1 MRKIKKQGTFSNN
14 RRRWAALALVLGLQ
28 LAASGVVHG
37 AVAENALPT
46 GETNQIGIESIHR
59 NYSGINNALM
69 TIKQDKE
76 HGIALIDW
84 QSFNIGSN
92 ATVNIVQHHL
102 SDTLI
107 NKVIGNNLSEIYGK
121 LNATGNVVLVNP
133 NGMIFDGAVINVGG
147 FAASTADINLNQ
159 SGGKITGWSFKQNDI
174 TQSNITL
181 HDTVLNAGYSK
192 VTANSSLHL
201 PEDFAVDMSGLTNKV
216 QLVANG
222 DVQLDSAKIYAGD
235 QIRFSGKQVVGIE
248 EWEMDGNDYYANGDI
263 IIRSDMNADDLG
275 TVTVSGTDNEL
286 VAQNSITI
294 YYNAGIVGKGL
305 TYDGKIY
312 NVKDY
317 KNAAL
322 NISGI
327 STSGTGSFDHVENG
341 DVVGSEH
348 STPYRNAAI
357 STYMLVN
364 NVAQLEDIDRADKG
378 NLAGRYALGRTINA
392 TGDRLSYASK
402 LNGSFYNQ
410 VKIAE
415 SVRLVGADGSFSN
428 IGGSLKKTLNDGSIF
443 SFTGDETSTAGSGD
457 GTFKTIDAFGVE
469 TIHPV
474 TLSYALARKNDGG
487 SGYIDTLSIIATY
500 GGNSYTNTYIYNGSA
515 WEAQAGSNSNLAFT
529 EEQINASYA
538 ALTLAHTQFE
548 ELSGTDDFTLNN
560 LTNSSLWASGA
571 GFNPIGS
578 ISTPFTGVFTGN
590 GGVTTYAIN
599 NLTIN
604 RLDQDDVGLF
614 SVAGGSAN
622 ITSTKLVDTVIIG
635 KQYVGGIAGQLQ
647 GSASINWSSNSASSS
662 AKHQGLATDTIGIV
676 KSVSDAS
683 GVTAIGGIVG
693 KMSGTSTLH
702 GVSNN
707 ATVIGQSDDGNHT
720 DGNISKVGGLV
731 GSMAGTSTT
740 ELVRIT
746 NSSNHGNVYGENEV
760 GGIAGDMANAKI
772 GSIASSTNKTAAT
785 YNNAKIEGNDYVGG
799 IVGKV
804 SGNVQLYNVY
814 NTNEANTL
822 NTYIADKDANGNV
835 TGGLSDTEIATQIG
849 YKEALHGVVT
859 GQNYVG
865 GIVGGM
871 KAGSENNE
879 VNVAYNAGNITGT
892 EYVGGIS
899 GNLVGANSKIEN
911 AYNADNN
918 TVVYEKIVED
928 TDFNAIKNMAIS
940 TLLDEEHNPIWAG
953 ITDDTNMAKA
963 RYLMEYYSFY
973 TVGSAGKTYYY
984 FVSQK
989 MEDDS
994 TRMGARGLFVK
1005 KGPGSAPYQNV
1016 TSTELEAIPLA
1027 DRFYAI
1033 REGFRDA
1040 NIIGNNYVGGI
1051 VGNAEAGLVNKVYN
1065 AGTIITGGGTS
1076 TGALIGNLGSTA
1088 KLSNAFFVKDTD
1100 KSTNKEF
1107 SKAATAV
1114 GSSSG
1119 TVTNTDG
1126 ALLQKVRSGEALKG
1140 VMGET
1145 GANSFFKTV
1154 EKTDTAGNVYLK
1166 NGTLTMSTAL
1176 DAYTESNLSKFESLL
1191 VAGTG
1196 ETKTIYT
1203 DGTSYYLVT
1212 KTVAGGSATY
1222 NSQKLV
1228 WDGRSKYVSDGSS
1241 PLTMATI
1248 DMIANQSADSDAKW
1262 IVYGDQTLPLLQ
1274 AFMQNND
1281 IQREFEY
1288 DGTTHNLV
1296 TDDVSHVYGRADFYE
1311 GAGKNVYT
1319 EGFEQ
1324 LQDASS
1330 KYFVDN
1336 SSIWSPQHGY
1346 KLNSEAAI
1354 IVTPKDLQVS
1364 IEGTKVYGMHT
1375 LEDYYVAVPK
1385 YKKQYAVGSTAYTWV
1400 PVVDGSGNPTYIYYQ
1415 VSGIGS
1421 SRTITE
1427 VTDHSFWTKGGKTYT
1442 QNVDGLKDMAKDQSK
1457 FVVTVDGFV
1466 TEETMNALLGSLET
1480 EADKSFTW
1488 QAKDGSGYTV
1498 NDVQELGAGTYQLTD
1513 GVTDKLKMVPFTAKH
1528 ANYAINYD
1536 ATLKVEKAKLYYTLD
1551 GYREYGEANSTG
1563 YYIYELVGVDTNSN
1577 SESVNGLLK
1586 SWDKINALGTRSDL
1600 IISFGYGSKVNS
1612 NGISLNAGAINQNT
1626 DVKWADRNTSSLGS
1640 YEVTSSS
1647 GAKLAGSESSWA
1659 KNYDFV
1665 FAPAGSI
1672 NTSKTTGTGTQQ
1684 ATTITGVATSHFTVT
1699 PVDVTINVEGQR
1711 IYGDLMN
1718 ATTGAGAFFTENGSL
1733 ANGIYNVTSAK
1744 GGGSINWL
1752 YQAIY
1757 SQHAG
1762 LVSSGKVDNT
1772 VAYSN
1777 NISSNIYKNGQS
1789 FSNVV
1794 VTESLDDDF
1803 ENKLKAVESSDTSKT
1818 DAYSQINTY
1827 TNVGDYLIG
1836 GTGTGLIT
1844 DKEPHMTV
1852 AGLKPTNYVFHDGTH
1867 SLKITKRPLNIDI
1880 KGSKF
1885 YGDATQTTGEDIGI
1899 GNITFD
1905 NIKEHD
1911 ALTDEQLK
1919 ALLIAN
1925 QLKDADAAPYNTDT
1939 YLDVGSYTGT
1949 KTGITAAAGVEDLLH
1964 ITNLSD
1970 LSDALKD
1977 NYNISFTST
1986 YKVIKRGLS
1995 IDITGE
2001 KTYGDVTQTTGS
2013 GYGFRINGLQNSETI
2028 GSLGNGLHEHGT
2040 DALQIKNKAKDVDG
2054 DEAGGLRD
2062 AYLDAGLYKGSMA
2075 ADGTI
2080 SNQPA
2085 YVNNLSA
2092 LAGNGFKESNYAIT
2106 QDSSYKVNQKV
2117 AQVTTSGSRVY
2128 GAGNDTVTYAYD
2140 ASGLLADDV
2149 ALFGNADKATVNSTA
2164 PTLRVGTY
2172 GNTVLGSPA
2181 VLTTTLSNTNA
2192 DKLNKNYALSYADT
2206 FTITPASLS
2215 ISITGGKQYGQAT
2228 STSGADYTIT
2238 INGLQNTDKIGGLND
2253 GSNTGNA
2260 SISVANNLRDSQGD
2274 TDRSLDVDTYTVGGS
2289 SQSSNALGIED
2300 LLYINNLDAELLHN
2314 YNITTSSSYT
2324 VTPAPLFID
2333 IQGQK
2338 VYGQGTSTNGADYS
2352 VTIGGLLNG
2361 ELISGLG
2368 NGTQVGLGANVLHS
2382 GATTIVDGGRLL
2394 NVGTYYDTITL
2405 EGIDLEG
2412 GQYRPRNYTITSTST
2427 FTVAPNTNPDI
2438 DGARYNGGGYRKR
2451 RPLLDIRYLDI
2462 VDTGIRIE

>member
-1 MRKIKKQGTFSNN
+1 M
-14 RRRWAALALVLGLQ
+14 AVALVLGLQ
-28 LAASGVVHG
+28 LGATGVAHG
-37 AVAENALPT
+37 AVAQNALPT
-46 GETNQIGIESIHR
+46 GETTQKGIASIDR
-59 NYSGINNALM
+59 NYSDINNALM
-69 TIKQDKE
+69 TIEQHKE

-84 QSFNIGSN
+84 QSFNIGSK
-92 ATVNIVQHHL
+92 ATVNILQHHL

-107 NKVIGNNLSEIYGK
+107 NRVVGNDLSQIYGK

-133 NGMIFDGAVINVGG
+133 NGMIFDGAQINVGG
-147 FAASTADINLNQ
+147 FAASTADISLNE
-159 SGGKITGWSFKQNDI
+159 SGGKITGWGFKQDGI
-174 TQSNITL
+174 TQGNITL
-181 HDTVLNAGYSK
+181 NNTILNAGYSK
-192 VTANSSLHL
+192 VIANTSLHL
-201 PEDFAVDMSGLTNKV
+201 PDDFAVDMSALTNKV

-222 DVQLDSAKIYAGD
+222 DVQLEKAKIYAGD
-235 QIRFSGKQVVGIE
+235 QIKFSGTKIEGIE
-248 EWEMDGNDYYANGDI
+248 AWEMDGNDYYANGDI

-275 TVTVSGTDNEL
+275 TVTITGTENAL
-286 VAQNSITI
+286 IAQNSTSI
-294 YYNAGIVGKGL
+294 YYNAAIVGKG
-305 TYDGKIY
+305 TTDDNQVY
-312 NVKDY
+312 NIKDY
-317 KNAAL
+317 KNASF
-322 NISGI
+322 NVSGI
-327 STSGTGSFDHVENG
+327 TNSGTGSYNYVEKG
-341 DVVGSEH
+341 DVIGSEH
-348 STPYRNAAI
+348 PSRNAAI

-410 VKIAE
+410 VNTAE
-415 SVRLVGADGSFSN
+415 GVRLVGADGSFSN

-443 SFTGDETSTAGSGD
+443 SFTPDKTSTDGSGE
-457 GTFKTIDAFGVE
+457 GTFKTTDALGVE

-474 TLSYALARKNDGG
+474 TLSYALARENGGG
-487 SGYIDTLSIIATY
+487 SGYIDTLSISATY
-500 GGNSYTNTYIYNGSA
+500 GGDSYTNTYIYDGST
-515 WEAQAGSNSNLAFT
+515 WVAQAGNNENLTFT
-529 EEQINASYA
+529 EAQINASYA
-538 ALTLAHTQFE
+538 ALTLAHTQFG
-548 ELSGTDDFTLNN
+548 ELSGGGHADDFTLKN
-560 LTNSSLWASGA
+560 LTNSSLWASGS

-590 GGVTTYAIN
+590 GGVATYAIN

-604 RLDQDDVGLF
+604 RPTQDDVGLF

-622 ITSTKLVDTVIIG
+622 ITSTNLVNTVVVG
-635 KQYVGGIAGQLQ
+635 RSNVGGIAGQLQ
-647 GSASINWSSNSASSS
+647 GNASINWSSNSASSS
-662 AKHQGLATDTIGIV
+662 ANHQGLATDTIGIV
-676 KSVSDAS
+676 KSVSNEAD
-683 GVTAIGGIVG
+683 VTAIGGIVG

-702 GVSNN
+702 SVSNS
-707 ATVIGQSDDGNHT
+707 ATIIGQSADSDHT

-785 YNNAKIEGNDYVGG
+785 YNNAKIEGNNYVGG

-879 VNVAYNAGNITGT
+879 VNVAYNAGNITGNQ
-892 EYVGGIS
+892 YVGGIS
-899 GNLVGANSKIEN
+899 GNLVGVNSKIEN

-918 TVVYEKIVED
+918 TVVCEKIVED
-928 TDFNAIKNMAIS
+928 TDFNAIKSMANS
-940 TLLDEEHNPIWAG
+940 PALLDESGYPIWQG
-953 ITDDTNMAKA
+953 LTDDAANMDKA

-1005 KGPGSAPYQNV
+1005 REPGALTYTEV

-1027 DRFYAI
+1027 YRFYAI

-1051 VGNAEAGLVNKVYN
+1051 VGNAEAGSVNKVYN
-1065 AGTIITGGGTS
+1065 AGTITGGVTNK
-1076 TGALIGNLGSTA
+1076 GALIGSLASSASLNNS
-1088 KLSNAFFVKDTD
+1088 FFVTGKDE
-1100 KSTNKEF
+1100 STGKDF
-1107 SKAATAV
+1107 SKIDNAV
-1114 GSSSG
+1114 GSGSAG
-1119 TVTNTDG
+1119 TEVGPG
-1126 ALLQKVRSGEALKG
+1126 ALADVRSGEALKS

-1176 DAYTESNLSKFESLL
+1176 DAYTEANKSKFESLL

-1228 WDGRSKYVSDGSS
+1228 WDSSSKYVSDGSS
-1241 PLTMATI
+1241 FLTMATI
-1248 DMIANQSADSDAKW
+1248 DMIANQSADSDATW
-1262 IVYGDQTLPLLQ
+1262 IVYGDQTLPMLQ

-1296 TDDVSHVYGRADFYE
+1296 TDDVDHIYGRADFSD

-1319 EGFEQ
+1319 QGFEK
-1324 LQDASS
+1324 LQDKSS

-1364 IEGTKVYGMHT
+1364 IEGNKVYGMHA
-1375 LEDYYVAVPK
+1375 LEDYYVAALK
-1385 YKKQYAVGSTAYTWV
+1385 YKKQYAEGGTSYTWV
-1400 PVVDGSGNPTYIYYQ
+1400 PVEDGSGNPVYIYYE
-1415 VSGIGS
+1415 VSGTGS

-1427 VTDHSFWTKGGKTYT
+1427 VTDASFWTKGGKTYT

-1498 NDVQELGAGTYQLTD
+1498 TDVQELEVGNYQLTD
-1513 GVTDKLKMVPFTAKH
+1513 GVTNKLKMVPFTAKH

-1536 ATLKVEKAKLYYTLD
+1536 ATLKVEKSKLYYTLD

-1586 SWDKINALGTRSDL
+1586 SWDKTNALGTRSDL

-1612 NGISLNAGAINQNT
+1612 NGISLNGGAINQST
-1626 DVKWADRNTSSLGS
+1626 DVKWADRSSSSLDS
-1640 YEVTSSS
+1640 YDVTSSS
-1647 GAKLAGSESSWA
+1647 GAKLADSESSWA

-1672 NTSKTTGTGTQQ
+1672 NTSKTTGTGKQQ
-1684 ATTITGVATSHFTVT
+1684 ATTIDNIATSHFTVT
-1699 PVDVTINVEGQR
+1699 PVDVTVNVEGQR

-1718 ATTGAGAFFTENGSL
+1718 ATNNSGTFFTENGSL
-1733 ANGIYNVTSAK
+1733 TNGVYNVTSSKTSSAP
-1744 GGGSINWL
+1744 INWL
-1752 YQAIY
+1752 YQAIN

-1762 LVSSGKVDNT
+1762 LVGTD
-1772 VAYSN
+1772 VAYSAS
-1777 NISSNIYKNGQS
+1777 ITAIYKNSDS

-1794 VTESLDDDF
+1794 TGGILGAF
-1803 ENKLKAVESSDTSKT
+1803 NNQLKAVESSDPNKT
-1818 DAYSQINTY
+1818 AADLQINTY

-1836 GTGTGLIT
+1836 GTGTSLIT
-1844 DKEPHMTV
+1844 DKEQPMTV
-1852 AGLKPTNYVFHDGTH
+1852 AGLEPTNYVFHDGTH

-1880 KGSKF
+1880 KGSKV

-1939 YLDVGSYTGT
+1939 YLDVGIYTGT

-1970 LSDALKD
+1970 ALKD

-1986 YKVIKRGLS
+1986 YTVTKRDLS

-2013 GYGFRINGLQNSETI
+2013 GYGFKINGLQNSETI

-2062 AYLDAGLYKGSMA
+2062 AYLDAGLYEGSMA

-2080 SNQPA
+2080 SNYPA

-2106 QDSSYKVNQKV
+2106 QDSSYKVNQKA
-2117 AQVTTSGSRVY
+2117 AQVTTFGSRVY
-2128 GAGNDTVTYAYD
+2128 GAGNDGITYDYGF
-2140 ASGLLADDV
+2140 SGLLSDDE
-2149 ALFGNADKATVNSTA
+2149 ARFHNATKTTTNSTL
-2164 PTLRVGTY
+2164 PTLDVGEY
-2172 GNTVLGSPA
+2172 GTVHGTPA
-2181 VLTTTLSNTNA
+2181 VLFTTLTNTDA
-2192 DKLNKNYALSYADT
+2192 EKLKKNYAFSYADS
-2206 FTITPASLS
+2206 FKVTPASLIIS
-2215 ISITGGKQYGQAT
+2215 ISGGKQYGQAT
-2228 STSGADYTIT
+2228 STSGADYTFAID
-2238 INGLQNTDKIGGLND
+2238 GLQNTDKIGGLDN
-2253 GSNTGNA
+2253 GSSVGSSTI
-2260 SISVANNLRDSQGD
+2260 SIANNLRDSQGD
-2274 TDRSLDVDTYTVGGS
+2274 TDLSLDVDSYAANGE
-2289 SQSSNALGIED
+2289 QSSNVMSIDD
-2300 LLYINNLDAELLHN
+2300 LLYINNLDAKILHN
-2314 YNITTSSSYT
+2314 YTIKTSSSYE

>member
-1 MRKIKKQGTFSNN
+1 M
-14 RRRWAALALVLGLQ
+14 AVALVLGLQ
-28 LAASGVVHG
+28 LGATGVAHG
-37 AVAENALPT
+37 AVAQNALPT
-46 GETNQIGIESIHR
+46 GETTQKGIASIDR
-59 NYSGINNALM
+59 NYSDINNALM
-69 TIKQDKE
+69 TIEQHKE

-84 QSFNIGSN
+84 QSFNIGSK
-92 ATVNIVQHHL
+92 ATVNILQHHL

-107 NKVIGNNLSEIYGK
+107 NRVVGNDLSQIYGK

-133 NGMIFDGAVINVGG
+133 NGMIFDGAQINVGG
-147 FAASTADINLNQ
+147 FAASTADISLNE
-159 SGGKITGWSFKQNDI
+159 SGGKITGWGFKQDGI
-174 TQSNITL
+174 TQGNITL
-181 HDTVLNAGYSK
+181 NNTILNAGYSK
-192 VTANSSLHL
+192 VIANTSLHL
-201 PEDFAVDMSGLTNKV
+201 PDDFAVDMSALTNKV

-222 DVQLDSAKIYAGD
+222 DVQLEKAKIYAGD
-235 QIRFSGKQVVGIE
+235 QIKFSGTKIEGIE
-248 EWEMDGNDYYANGDI
+248 AWEMDGNDYYANGDI

-275 TVTVSGTDNEL
+275 TVTITGTENAL
-286 VAQNSITI
+286 IAQNSTSI
-294 YYNAGIVGKGL
+294 YYNAAIVGKGT
-305 TYDGKIY
+305 TYDNQVY
-312 NVKDY
+312 NIKDY
-317 KNAAL
+317 KNASF
-322 NISGI
+322 NVSGI
-327 STSGTGSFDHVENG
+327 TNSGTGSYNYVEKG
-341 DVVGSEH
+341 DVIGSEH
-348 STPYRNAAI
+348 STPTRNAAV
-357 STYMLVN
+357 STYTLVN
-364 NVAQLEDIDRADKG
+364 NVAQLQDIDSEGTG
-378 NLAGRYALGRTINA
+378 NLDGRFALGRAINA

-410 VKIAE
+410 VNTAE
-415 SVRLVGADGSFSN
+415 GVRLVGADGSFSN

-443 SFTGDETSTAGSGD
+443 SFTAGETSTTGSGE
-457 GTFKTIDAFGVE
+457 GTFKTTDALGVE

-474 TLSYALARKNDGG
+474 TLSYALARENGGG
-487 SGYIDTLSIIATY
+487 SGYIDTLSISATY
-500 GGNSYTNTYIYNGSA
+500 GGDSYTNTYIYDGST
-515 WEAQAGSNSNLAFT
+515 WVAQAGNNENLTFT
-529 EEQINASYA
+529 EAQINASYA
-538 ALTLAHTQFE
+538 ALTLAHTQFGE
-548 ELSGTDDFTLNN
+548 FSGGGHADDFTLKN
-560 LTNSSLWASGA
+560 LTNSSLWASGS

-590 GGVTTYAIN
+590 GGVATYAIN

-604 RLDQDDVGLF
+604 RPTQDDVGLF

-622 ITSTKLVDTVIIG
+622 ITSTNLVNTVVVG
-635 KQYVGGIAGQLQ
+635 RSNVGGIAGQLQ
-647 GSASINWSSNSASSS
+647 GNASINWSSNSASSS
-662 AKHQGLATDTIGIV
+662 ANHQGLATDTIGIV
-676 KSVSDAS
+676 KSVSNEAD
-683 GVTAIGGIVG
+683 VTAIGGIVG

-702 GVSNN
+702 SVSNS
-707 ATVIGQSDDGNHT
+707 ATIIGQSADSNHT

-785 YNNAKIEGNDYVGG
+785 YNNAKIEGNNYVGG

-879 VNVAYNAGNITGT
+879 VNVAYNAGNITGNQ
-892 EYVGGIS
+892 YVGGIS
-899 GNLVGANSKIEN
+899 GNLVGVNSKIEN

-918 TVVYEKIVED
+918 TVVCEKIVED
-928 TDFNAIKNMAIS
+928 TDFNAIKSMANS
-940 TLLDEEHNPIWAG
+940 PALLDESGYPIWQG
-953 ITDDTNMAKA
+953 LTDDAANMDKA

-1005 KGPGSAPYQNV
+1005 KETGSAIYQNV
-1016 TSTELEAIPLA
+1016 TSTELEGIRLA

-1051 VGNAEAGLVNKVYN
+1051 VGNAEAGSVNKVYN
-1065 AGTIITGGGTS
+1065 AGTIGGVTNK
-1076 TGALIGNLGSTA
+1076 GALIGNLGSTA
-1088 KLSNAFFVKDTD
+1088 SLSNAFFVKDTD
-1100 KSTNKEF
+1100 KSTGKEF

-1119 TVTNTDG
+1119 TVTNTDTDG
-1126 ALLQKVRSGEALKG
+1126 ALLQEVRSGEALKG
-1140 VMGET
+1140 VIGEP

-1176 DAYTESNLSKFESLL
+1176 DAYTEANKSKFENLL

-1196 ETKTIYT
+1196 ETKTIYK
-1203 DGTSYYLVT
+1203 DGSDYYLVT
-1212 KTVAGGSATY
+1212 KTIAGGSATY
-1222 NSQKLV
+1222 TAQKLALN
-1228 WDGRSKYVSDGSS
+1228 GSSKYVSDGSS
-1241 PLTMATI
+1241 SLTMATI
-1248 DMIANQSADSDAKW
+1248 DMIANQSDDSDAKW

-1281 IQREFEY
+1281 IQREFVY

-1296 TDDVSHVYGRADFYE
+1296 TDDVNHVYGRADFYE

-1324 LQDASS
+1324 LQGASS

-1364 IEGTKVYGMHT
+1364 IEGSKVYGMHA
-1375 LEDYYVAVPK
+1375 LEDYYVAALK
-1385 YKKQYAVGSTAYTWV
+1385 YKKQYAEGGTSYTWV
-1400 PVVDGSGNPTYIYYQ
+1400 PVEDGSGNPVYIYYE

-1421 SRTITE
+1421 SRTMRE
-1427 VTDHSFWTKGGKTYT
+1427 VTDPSFWTKGGKTYAP
-1442 QNVDGLKDMAKDQSK
+1442 NVGGLKSMAKDQSK

-1647 GAKLAGSESSWA
+1647 GAALNNSESHW
-1659 KNYDFV
+1659 KNNYNFV
-1665 FAPAGSI
+1665 FAKEGSV
-1672 NTSKTTGTGTQQ
+1672 NTSKTTDAGVQK
-1684 ATTITGVATSHFTVT
+1684 ATTINNISASHFTVT
-1699 PVDVTINVEGQR
+1699 PVDVTVNVEGQR

-1718 ATTGAGAFFTENGSL
+1718 ATNNSGTFFTENGSL
-1733 ANGIYNVTSAK
+1733 TNGVYNVTSSKTSSAP
-1744 GGGSINWL
+1744 INWL
-1752 YQAIY
+1752 YKAIN

-1762 LVSSGKVDNT
+1762 LVSAD
-1772 VAYSN
+1772 VAYQG
-1777 NISSNIYKNGQS
+1777 ISSNIYKNSQS
-1789 FSNVV
+1789 FSDV
-1794 VTESLDDDF
+1794 VTGSDLNAF
-1803 ENKLKAVESSDTSKT
+1803 KNNLRAVESDDPDKTAADT
-1818 DAYSQINTY
+1818 QINAY
-1827 TNVGDYLIG
+1827 TNVDEYLIG
-1836 GTGTGLIT
+1836 GAGTGLNT
-1844 DKEPHMTV
+1844 DKEHPLTV
-1852 AGLKPTNYVFHDGTH
+1852 AGLQPTNYVFHDGTH

-1880 KGSKF
+1880 KGSKV
-1885 YGDATQTTGEDIGI
+1885 YGEATQTTGEAIGI

-1905 NIKEHD
+1905 NIKAHD
-1911 ALTDEQLK
+1911 QLSDEQLK

-1925 QLKDADAAPYNTDT
+1925 QLHDGDTYPYNTGT
-1939 YLDVGSYTGT
+1939 YLDVGTYTGS
-1949 KTGITAAAGVEDLLH
+1949 KTGIAAAGGTEDLLH

-1970 LSDALKD
+1970 ALKH
-1977 NYNISFTST
+1977 NYDISFTST
-1986 YKVIKRGLS
+1986 YTVNKHDLS
-1995 IDITGE
+1995 IKITGE

-2013 GYGFRINGLQNSETI
+2013 GYGFDISGLQNSETI

-2040 DALQIKNKAKDVDG
+2040 TALHITNKAKDVDG
-2054 DEAGGLRD
+2054 DEAGGPRD
-2062 AYLDAGLYKGSMA
+2062 IYLDAGLYEGSVA

>member
-1 MRKIKKQGTFSNN
+1 M
-14 RRRWAALALVLGLQ
+14 
-28 LAASGVVHG
+28 
-37 AVAENALPT
+37 AENALPT

-84 QSFNIGSN
+84 ESFNIGSN
-92 ATVNIVQHHL
+92 ATVNILQHHL

-107 NKVIGNNLSEIYGK
+107 NRVVGNDLSQIYGK

-133 NGMIFDGAVINVGG
+133 NGMIFDGAQINVGG
-147 FAASTADINLNQ
+147 FAASTADISLNE
-159 SGGKITGWSFKQNDI
+159 SGGKITGWGFKQDGI
-174 TQSNITL
+174 TQGNITL
-181 HDTVLNAGYSK
+181 NNTILNAGYSK
-192 VTANSSLHL
+192 VIANTSLHL
-201 PEDFAVDMSGLTNKV
+201 PDDFAVDMSALTNKV

-222 DVQLDSAKIYAGD
+222 DVQLEKAKIYAGD
-235 QIRFSGKQVVGIE
+235 QIKFSGTKIEGIE
-248 EWEMDGNDYYANGDI
+248 AWEMDGNDYYANGDI

-275 TVTVSGTDNEL
+275 TVTITGTENAL
-286 VAQNSITI
+286 IAQNSTSI
-294 YYNAGIVGKGL
+294 YYNAAIVGKG
-305 TYDGKIY
+305 TTDDNQVY
-312 NVKDY
+312 NIKDY
-317 KNAAL
+317 KNASF
-322 NISGI
+322 NVSGI
-327 STSGTGSFDHVENG
+327 TNSGTGSYNYVEKG
-341 DVVGSEH
+341 DVIGSEH

-364 NVAQLEDIDRADKG
+364 NVAQLQDLDREGTGDL
-378 NLAGRYALGRTINA
+378 NGRYALGRTINA

-410 VKIAE
+410 VNTAE
-415 SVRLVGADGSFSN
+415 GVRLVGADGSFSN
-428 IGGSLKKTLNDGSIF
+428 IRGYLKKTLNDGSIF
-443 SFTGDETSTAGSGD
+443 SFTPDETSTEGSVE

-474 TLSYALARKNDGG
+474 TLSYALARKKEGL
-487 SGYIDTLSIIATY
+487 GYKDTLSITY
-500 GGNSYTNTYIYNGSA
+500 DGNSYTNTYIYNGSA
-515 WEAQAGSNSNLAFT
+515 WVPQAGNNENLTFT
-529 EEQINASYA
+529 EAKINASYA
-538 ALTLAHTQFE
+538 ALTLAHTQFG
-548 ELSGTDDFTLNN
+548 ELSGGGHADDFTLKNI
-560 LTNSSLWASGA
+560 TDSSIWTSGE
-571 GFNPIGS
+571 GFNSIGS
-578 ISTPFTGVFTGN
+578 ASTPFTGVFTGN
-590 GGVTTYAIN
+590 GGVATYAIN

-604 RLDQDDVGLF
+604 RPTQDDVGLF

-622 ITSTKLVDTVIIG
+622 ITSTNLVNTVVVG
-635 KQYVGGIAGQLQ
+635 RSNVGGIAGQLQ
-647 GSASINWSSNSASSS
+647 GNASINWSSNSASSS
-662 AKHQGLATDTIGIV
+662 ANHQGLATDTIGIV
-676 KSVSDAS
+676 KSVSNEAD
-683 GVTAIGGIVG
+683 VTAIGGIVG

-702 GVSNN
+702 SVSNS
-707 ATVIGQSDDGNHT
+707 ATIIGQSAYSDHT

-814 NTNEANTL
+814 NTNEAQTL

-879 VNVAYNAGNITGT
+879 VNVAYNAGNITGNQ
-892 EYVGGIS
+892 YVGGIS
-899 GNLVGANSKIEN
+899 GNLVGVNSKIEN

-918 TVVYEKIVED
+918 TVVCEKIVEN
-928 TDFNAIKNMAIS
+928 TDFNAIKSMATS
-940 TLLDEEHNPIWAG
+940 TLVDEELHPIWDGLA
-953 ITDDTNMAKA
+953 TDTANMEKA

-973 TVGSAGKTYYY
+973 TVGSSGKTYYY

-994 TRMGARGLFVK
+994 SRMGARGLFVK

-1016 TSTELEAIPLA
+1016 TSTELERIPLA

-1040 NIIGNNYVGGI
+1040 NVTGDNYVGGI
-1051 VGNAEAGLVNKVYN
+1051 VGEAGAGLINKVYN
-1065 AGTIITGGGTS
+1065 AGTITGGVTNK
-1076 TGALIGNLGSTA
+1076 GALIGSLASSASLNNS
-1088 KLSNAFFVKDTD
+1088 FFVTGKDE
-1100 KSTNKEF
+1100 STGKDF
-1107 SKAATAV
+1107 SKIDNAV
-1114 GSSSG
+1114 GSGSAG
-1119 TVTNTDG
+1119 TEVGPG
-1126 ALLQKVRSGEALKG
+1126 ALADVRSGEALKS
-1140 VMGET
+1140 VMGKA

-1166 NGTLTMSTAL
+1166 KDTLIMSTAV
-1176 DAYTESNLSKFESLL
+1176 DAYTDAKRSKFESLL
-1191 VAGTG
+1191 TPVAG

-1203 DGTSYYLVT
+1203 DGTNYYLVT

-1228 WDGRSKYVSDGSS
+1228 LDSSSKYVSDGSS
-1241 PLTMATI
+1241 SLTMATI
-1248 DMIANQSADSDAKW
+1248 DMIANQSDDSDAKW

-1281 IQREFEY
+1281 IQREFVY

-1296 TDDVSHVYGRADFYE
+1296 TDDVNHVYGRADFSD

-1319 EGFEQ
+1319 EGFEK
-1324 LQDASS
+1324 LQDKSS

-1364 IEGTKVYGMHT
+1364 IEGNKVYGMHA

-1400 PVVDGSGNPTYIYYQ
+1400 PVVDGSGNPTYIYYE
-1415 VSGIGS
+1415 VAGIGP
-1421 SRTITE
+1421 SRTIKE

-1480 EADKSFTW
+1480 QTDQPFTW
-1488 QAKDGSGYTV
+1488 QAKSGSGYTITDEQKLNV
-1498 NDVQELGAGTYQLTD
+1498 GEYVLTD
-1513 GVTDKLKMVPFTAKH
+1513 GVTDKLTILPFVAKND
-1528 ANYAINYD
+1528 NYAINYD
-1536 ATLKVEKAKLYYTLD
+1536 AKLVVEKANLYYTLD
-1551 GYREYGEANSTG
+1551 GYREYGEANKTG
-1563 YYIYELVGVDTNSN
+1563 YYIYELVGVDTDSTAA
-1577 SESVNGLLK
+1577 SVNGLLK
-1586 SWDKINALGTRSDL
+1586 SWDKTNAGVTDSNLM
-1600 IISFGYGSKVNS
+1600 ISYGYNGKVNS
-1612 NGISLNAGAINQNT
+1612 DNISLYGEGIIGNINNNT
-1626 DVKWADRNTSSLGS
+1626 GVKWDNRGSNSLDS
-1640 YEVTSSS
+1640 YVVISSS
-1647 GAKLAGSESSWA
+1647 GAALNNSESHWEN
-1659 KNYDFV
+1659 NYNFV
-1665 FAPAGSI
+1665 FAKEGSV
-1672 NTSKTTGTGTQQ
+1672 NTSKTTGDGVQK
-1684 ATTITGVATSHFTVT
+1684 ATTINNISASHFTVT

-1733 ANGIYNVTSAK
+1733 TNGVYNVTSSKTSSAP
-1744 GGGSINWL
+1744 INWL
-1752 YQAIY
+1752 YKAIN

-1762 LVSSGKVDNT
+1762 LVGTD
-1772 VAYSN
+1772 VAYSAS
-1777 NISSNIYKNGQS
+1777 ITAIYKNSDS

-1794 VTESLDDDF
+1794 TGGILGAF
-1803 ENKLKAVESSDTSKT
+1803 NNQLKAVESSDPNKT
-1818 DAYSQINTY
+1818 AADRQINTY

-1836 GTGTGLIT
+1836 GSGTGLNT
-1844 DKEPHMTV
+1844 EKNKPLTV
-1852 AGLKPTNYVFHDGTH
+1852 AGLQPTNYVFHDGTH
-1867 SLKITKRPLNIDI
+1867 SLKITKRSMNIDI
-1880 KGSKF
+1880 KGSKV
-1885 YGDATQTTGEDIGI
+1885 YGEATQTTGEAIGI

-1911 ALTDEQLK
+1911 KLTDEQLK

-1925 QLKDADAAPYNTDT
+1925 QLHDGDTYPYNTDT
-1939 YLDVGSYTGT
+1939 YLDVGTYTGAM
-1949 KTGITAAAGVEDLLH
+1949 TGIAAAGGAEDLLH

-1970 LSDALKD
+1970 ALKH
-1977 NYNISFTST
+1977 NYDITFTST
-1986 YKVIKRGLS
+1986 YTVNKRDLS
-1995 IDITGE
+1995 IKITGE
-2001 KTYGDVTQTTGS
+2001 KTYGDVTQATGS
-2013 GYGFRINGLQNSETI
+2013 GYGFDISGLQNSETI

-2040 DALQIKNKAKDVDG
+2040 TALHITNKAKDVDG
-2054 DEAGGLRD
+2054 DEAGGPRD
-2062 AYLDAGLYKGSMA
+2062 IYLDAGLYEGSVA

-2085 YVNNLSA
+2085 YVNNLSEA
-2092 LAGNGFKESNYAIT
+2092 AGNGFKESNYAIT
-2106 QDSSYKVNQKV
+2106 QDSAYKVNQKAAHV
-2117 AQVTTSGSRVY
+2117 NTSGSRVY
-2128 GAGNDTVTYAYD
+2128 GAGNEGIPYHYD
-2140 ASGLLADDV
+2140 SSGLLSEDV
-2149 ALFGNADKATVNSTA
+2149 ALFNNATKTTTNGTL
-2164 PTLRVGTY
+2164 PTLDVGEY
-2172 GNTVLGSPA
+2172 GTAHGTPA
-2181 VLTTTLSNTNA
+2181 VLFTTLTNTDA
-2192 DKLNKNYALSYADT
+2192 EKLKKNYAFSYADS
-2206 FTITPASLS
+2206 FKVTPASLIIS
-2215 ISITGGKQYGQAT
+2215 ISGGKQYGQAT
-2228 STSGADYTIT
+2228 STSGADYTFAID
-2238 INGLQNTDKIGGLND
+2238 GLQNTDKIGGLGN
-2253 GSNTGNA
+2253 GSSVGSSTI
-2260 SISVANNLRDSQGD
+2260 SIANNLRDSQGD

-2405 EGIDLEG
+2405 NGMELDG
-2412 GQYRPRNYTITSTST
+2412 GQYRPRNYSITTSST
-2427 FTVAPNTNPDI
+2427 FTVAPNNNPDI
-2438 DGARYNGGGYRKR
+2438 DGARFNGGWHRKR
-2451 RPLLDIRYLDI
+2451 RVLRDIRYLDV

>member
-1 MRKIKKQGTFSNN
+1 MRKIKKQGAFTNN
-14 RRRWAALALVLGLQ
+14 RRHLVAVALVLGLQ
-28 LAASGVVHG
+28 LAATGVAHG

-46 GETNQIGIESIHR
+46 EETNQIGIESIHR

-84 QSFNIGSN
+84 QSFNIGSK
-92 ATVNIVQHHL
+92 ATVNILQHHL

-107 NKVIGNNLSEIYGK
+107 NRVVGNDLSQIYGK

-133 NGMIFDGAVINVGG
+133 NGMIFDGAQINVGG
-147 FAASTADINLNQ
+147 FAASTADISLNE
-159 SGGKITGWSFKQNDI
+159 SGGKITGWGFKQDGI
-174 TQSNITL
+174 TQGNITL
-181 HDTVLNAGYSK
+181 NNTILNAGYSK
-192 VTANSSLHL
+192 VIANTSLHL
-201 PEDFAVDMSGLTNKV
+201 PDDFAVDMSALTNKV

-222 DVQLDSAKIYAGD
+222 DVQLEKAKIYAGD
-235 QIRFSGKQVVGIE
+235 QIKFSGTKIEGIE
-248 EWEMDGNDYYANGDI
+248 AWEMDGNDYYANGDI

-275 TVTVSGTDNEL
+275 TVTITGTENAL
-286 VAQNSITI
+286 IAQNSTSI
-294 YYNAGIVGKGL
+294 YYNAAIVGKG
-305 TYDGKIY
+305 TTDDNQVY
-312 NVKDY
+312 NIKDY
-317 KNAAL
+317 KNASF
-322 NISGI
+322 NVSGI
-327 STSGTGSFDHVENG
+327 TNSGTGSYNYVEKG
-341 DVVGSEH
+341 DVIGSEH

-364 NVAQLEDIDRADKG
+364 NVAQLQDLDREGTGDL
-378 NLAGRYALGRTINA
+378 NGRYALGRTINA

-410 VKIAE
+410 VYTAE
-415 SVRLVGADGSFSN
+415 GVRLVGADGSFSK
-428 IGGSLKKTLNDGSIF
+428 GGSFSFQKILKDGSIF
-443 SFTGDETSTAGSGD
+443 SFTGGKTSTAGSGD

-474 TLSYALARKNDGG
+474 TLRYALARKNDGG
-487 SGYIDTLSIIATY
+487 SGYIDTLRIRATY
-500 GGNSYTNTYIYNGSA
+500 GGDYYTNTYIYNGST
-515 WEAQAGSNSNLAFT
+515 WVLQTGNENLTFT
-529 EEQINASYA
+529 EAQINASYA
-538 ALTLAHTQFE
+538 ALTLAHAQLG
-548 ELSGTDDFTLNN
+548 ELSRDDFTLKNI
-560 LTNSSLWASGA
+560 TDSSIWTSGK

-578 ISTPFTGVFTGN
+578 ASTPFTGVFTGN
-590 GGVTTYAIN
+590 GGVATYAIN

-604 RLDQDDVGLF
+604 RPTQDDVGLF

-622 ITSTKLVDTVIIG
+622 ITSTNLVNTVVVG
-635 KQYVGGIAGQLQ
+635 RSNVGGIAGQLQ

-707 ATVIGQSDDGNHT
+707 ATVIGQSD

-814 NTNEANTL
+814 NTNEAQTL
-822 NTYIADKDANGNV
+822 NTYIANIDANGNV
-835 TGGLSDTEIATQIG
+835 IGGLTAEAVADKVKN
-849 YKEALHGVVT
+849 YKEDLHGVIK
-859 GQNYVG
+859 GKNYVG

-871 KAGSENNE
+871 AATSDNNE
-879 VNVAYNAGNITGT
+879 IKVAYNAGNIAGQQ
-892 EYVGGIS
+892 YVGGIS

-940 TLLDEEHNPIWAG
+940 TLFDEEHNPIWAG

-973 TVGSAGKTYYY
+973 TIDGSEKTYYY

-1005 KGPGSAPYQNV
+1005 KKTGSATYQNV
-1016 TSTELEAIPLA
+1016 TSTELEDIPLA

-1051 VGNAEAGLVNKVYN
+1051 VGNAEAGSVNKVYN
-1065 AGTIITGGGTS
+1065 AGTITGGVTNK
-1076 TGALIGNLGSTA
+1076 GALIGSLASSASLNNS
-1088 KLSNAFFVKDTD
+1088 FFVTGKDE
-1100 KSTNKEF
+1100 STGKDF
-1107 SKAATAV
+1107 SKIDDAV
-1114 GSSSG
+1114 GSGSAG
-1119 TVTNTDG
+1119 TEVGHG
-1126 ALLQKVRSGEALKG
+1126 ALADVRSGEALKS
-1140 VMGET
+1140 VMGEA
-1145 GANSFFKTV
+1145 GAEAFFKTV

-1166 NGTLTMSTAL
+1166 KDTLIMSTAV
-1176 DAYTESNLSKFESLL
+1176 DAYTDAKRSKFESLL
-1191 VAGTG
+1191 TPVAG

-1203 DGTSYYLVT
+1203 DGTNYYLVT
-1212 KTVAGGSATY
+1212 KTVAGGSETY
-1222 NSQKLV
+1222 QARELV
-1228 WDGRSKYVSDGSS
+1228 LGGDSKYQLASSS
-1241 PLTMATI
+1241 PLTMDTI
-1248 DMIANQSADSDAKW
+1248 DMIANQSDDSDAKW

-1296 TDDVSHVYGRADFYE
+1296 TDDVNHVYGRADFYE

-1364 IEGTKVYGMHT
+1364 IEGNKVYGMHA
-1375 LEDYYVAVPK
+1375 LEDYYVAALK
-1385 YKKQYAVGSTAYTWV
+1385 YKKQYAEGGTSYTWV
-1400 PVVDGSGNPTYIYYQ
+1400 PVEDGSGNPVYIYYE
-1415 VSGIGS
+1415 VRGIGS
-1421 SRTITE
+1421 SRTIRE
-1427 VTDHSFWTKGGKTYT
+1427 VTDPSFWTKGGKTYAP
-1442 QNVDGLKDMAKDQSK
+1442 NVGGLKSMAKDQSK

-1480 EADKSFTW
+1480 DANKSFTW
-1488 QAKDGSGYTV
+1488 QAKDDSGYTV
-1498 NDVQELGAGTYQLTD
+1498 NDVQELGAGSYQLTD
-1513 GVTDKLKMVPFTAKH
+1513 GVTDKLKMVPFKAKH

-1551 GYREYGEANSTG
+1551 GYREYGEANKTG
-1563 YYIYELVGVDTNSN
+1563 YYIYELVGVDANSN
-1577 SESVNGLLK
+1577 FESVNGLLK
-1586 SWDKINALGTRSDL
+1586 SWDKANAGLTGSDL
-1600 IISFGYGSKVNS
+1600 IISNGYGSKVNS
-1612 NGISLNAGAINQNT
+1612 NGISLNGGTINQNT
-1626 DVKWADRNTSSLGS
+1626 DVQWADRSSSSLDS
-1640 YEVTSSS
+1640 YAITGSS
-1647 GAKLAGSESSWA
+1647 GAKLADSESSLA

-1672 NTSKTTGTGTQQ
+1672 NTSKTTDTGTQQ
-1684 ATTITGVATSHFTVT
+1684 AATITGVATSHFTVT
-1699 PVDVTINVEGQR
+1699 PVDVTVNVEGQR

-1718 ATTGAGAFFTENGSL
+1718 ATTNTGVFFTENGSL
-1733 ANGIYNVTSAK
+1733 TNGVYNVTSSKTSSGAT
-1744 GGGSINWL
+1744 NWL
-1752 YQAIY
+1752 YEAIN

-1762 LVSSGKVDNT
+1762 LVSAD
-1772 VAYSN
+1772 VAYQG
-1777 NISSNIYKNGQS
+1777 ISSNIYKNNQS
-1789 FSNVV
+1789 FSDV
-1794 VTESLDDDF
+1794 VTGSDLNAFKNNLQE
-1803 ENKLKAVESSDTSKT
+1803 VESDDPNKT
-1818 DAYSQINTY
+1818 AAYPQINTY

-1836 GTGTGLIT
+1836 GSGTGLNT
-1844 DKEPHMTV
+1844 EKNQPLTV
-1852 AGLKPTNYVFHDGTH
+1852 AGLQPTNYVFHDGTH
-1867 SLKITKRPLNIDI
+1867 GLKITKRSMNIDI
-1880 KGSKF
+1880 KGSKV
-1885 YGDATQTTGEDIGI
+1885 YGEATQTTGEAIGI

-1911 ALTDEQLK
+1911 KLTDEQLK

-1925 QLKDADAAPYNTDT
+1925 QLHDGDTYPYNTGT
-1939 YLDVGSYTGT
+1939 YLDVGTYTGS
-1949 KTGITAAAGVEDLLH
+1949 KTGIAAARGTEDLLH
-1964 ITNLSD
+1964 ITN

-1986 YKVIKRGLS
+1986 YTVNKHYLIIK
-1995 IDITGE
+1995 ITGE

-2013 GYGFRINGLQNSETI
+2013 GYGFDISGLQNSETI

-2040 DALQIKNKAKDVDG
+2040 TALHITNKAKDVDG
-2054 DEAGGLRD
+2054 DEAGGPRD
-2062 AYLDAGLYKGSMA
+2062 IYLDAGLYKGSVA
-2075 ADGTI
+2075 AAGTI

-2085 YVNNLSA
+2085 YVNNLSEA
-2092 LAGNGFKESNYAIT
+2092 AGNGFKESNYAIT
-2106 QDSSYKVNQKV
+2106 QDSAYKVNQKAAHV
-2117 AQVTTSGSRVY
+2117 NTSGSRVY
-2128 GAGNDTVTYAYD
+2128 GAGNEGIPYHYD
-2140 ASGLLADDV
+2140 SSGLLSEDV
-2149 ALFGNADKATVNSTA
+2149 ALFNNATKTTTNGTL
-2164 PTLRVGTY
+2164 PTLDVGEY
-2172 GNTVLGSPA
+2172 GTAHGTPA
-2181 VLTTTLSNTNA
+2181 VLFTTLTNTDA
-2192 DKLNKNYALSYADT
+2192 EKLKKNYALAYADDFKVT
-2206 FTITPASLS
+2206 KAALTIG
-2215 ISITGGKQYGQAT
+2215 ISGSKQYGQST
-2228 STSGADYTIT
+2228 STNGTDYTFAID
-2238 INGLQNTDKIGGLND
+2238 GLQNTDTIGGLGN
-2253 GSNTGNA
+2253 GSSVGSSTI
-2260 SISVANNLRDSQGD
+2260 SIANNLRDSQGD
-2274 TDRSLDVDTYTVGGS
+2274 TNLSLDVDSYAASGE
-2289 SQSSNALGIED
+2289 QSSNVMSIED
-2300 LLYINNLDAELLHN
+2300 LLYINNLDAKLLHN
-2314 YNITTSSSYT
+2314 YNITTSSSYE

-2338 VYGQGTSTNGADYS
+2338 VYGQNTSTNGADYS

-2405 EGIDLEG
+2405 NGMELDG
-2412 GQYRPRNYTITSTST
+2412 GQYRPRNYSITTSST
-2427 FTVAPNTNPDI
+2427 FTVAPNNNPDI
-2438 DGARYNGGGYRKR
+2438 DGARFNGGWHRKR
-2451 RPLLDIRYLDI
+2451 RVLRDIRYLDV

>member
-348 STPYRNAAI
+348 STPTRNVAV
-357 STYMLVN
+357 STYTLVN
-364 NVAQLEDIDRADKG
+364 NVAQLQDIDSEDTG
-378 NLAGRYALGRTINA
+378 NLDGRYALSRAINA
-392 TGDRLSYASK
+392 TGDTLHYASE

-410 VKIAE
+410 VNTAE
-415 SVRLVGADGSFSN
+415 GVRLVGADGSFSN
-428 IGGSLKKTLNDGSIF
+428 IGGSLKKTLNDGSVF
-443 SFTGDETSTAGSGD
+443 SFTVGKTSTAGAGAGFFNTTD
-457 GTFKTIDAFGVE
+457 TEGVV
-469 TIHPV
+469 TSHPV
-474 TLSYALARKNDGG
+474 TLIYALAREDAG
-487 SGYIDTLSIIATY
+487 SGYADTLSVRAIY
-500 GGNSYTNTYIYNGSA
+500 DGVSYTNTYIYDGST
-515 WEAQAGSNSNLAFT
+515 WVPQTGNNENLTFT
-529 EEQINASYA
+529 EAQINASYA
-538 ALTLAHTQFE
+538 ALTLAHAQLG
-548 ELSGTDDFTLNN
+548 ELSGVGHADDFTLKNI
-560 LTNSSLWASGA
+560 TDSSIWTSGE

-578 ISTPFTGVFTGN
+578 ASTPFIGVFTGN
-590 GGVTTYAIN
+590 GGVATYAIN

-604 RLDQDDVGLF
+604 RPTQDDVGLF

-622 ITSTKLVDTVIIG
+622 ITSTNLVNTVIIG
-635 KQYVGGIAGQLQ
+635 RSNVGGIAGQLQ
-647 GSASINWSSNSASSS
+647 GNASINWSSNSASRG
-662 AKHQGLATDTIGIV
+662 ANHEGLTTDTVGIV
-676 KSVSDAS
+676 KSAS
-683 GVTAIGGIVG
+683 NEAVVTAIGGIVG

-731 GSMAGTSTT
+731 GSMAGNSATNQA
-740 ELVRIT
+740 RIT
-746 NSSNHGNVYGENEV
+746 NSSNHGNVYGEKEV
-760 GGIAGDMANAKI
+760 GGIAGDMVNAKI
-772 GSIASSTNKTAAT
+772 GSTTSSTDKTAAT

-799 IVGKV
+799 IVGKIN
-804 SGNVQLYNVY
+804 GNVHLYNVY
-814 NTNEANTL
+814 NTNEAQTL
-822 NTYIADKDANGNV
+822 NTYIAKIDAGNI
-835 TGGLSDTEIATQIG
+835 GGLKSADIAAKITE
-849 YKEALHGVVT
+849 KEALHGVVK
-859 GQNYVG
+859 GKNYVG

-871 KAGSENNE
+871 EAGSDNNE
-879 VNVAYNAGNITGT
+879 INVAYNAGNITGT

-918 TVVYEKIVED
+918 TVVCETIVED
-928 TDFNAIKNMAIS
+928 ADFNFIKNMATS
-940 TLLDEEHNPIWAG
+940 TLVDEELHPIWDGLA
-953 ITDDTNMAKA
+953 TDTANMEKA

-973 TVGSAGKTYYY
+973 TVGSSGKTYYY

-994 TRMGARGLFVK
+994 SRMGARGLFVK
-1005 KGPGSAPYQNV
+1005 KEPGSTSYHNV
-1016 TSTELEAIPLA
+1016 PLTELESIPLA

-1040 NIIGNNYVGGI
+1040 NVTGDNYVGGI
-1051 VGNAEAGLVNKVYN
+1051 VGEAGAGLINKVYN
-1065 AGTIITGGGTS
+1065 AGTITGSGTS
-1076 TGALIGNLGSTA
+1076 TGALIGDLGSTA
-1088 KLSNAFFVKDTD
+1088 SLSNAFFVKGMDE
-1100 KSTNKEF
+1100 STGKEF

-1119 TVTNTDG
+1119 TVTNTDPDG
-1126 ALLQKVRSGEALKG
+1126 ALLQEVRSGEALKG
-1140 VMGET
+1140 VIGEA
-1145 GANSFFKTV
+1145 GAETFFKTV

-1176 DAYTESNLSKFESLL
+1176 DAYTEANKSKFESLL

-1228 WDGRSKYVSDGSS
+1228 WDGSTKYELDSGS
-1241 PLTMATI
+1241 PLLLMDTI
-1248 DMIANQSADSDAKW
+1248 GMIANQSADSDAKW

-1296 TDDVSHVYGRADFYE
+1296 TDDVNHVYGRADFYE

-1364 IEGTKVYGMHT
+1364 IEGNKVYGMHA
-1375 LEDYYVAVPK
+1375 LEDYYVAALK
-1385 YKKQYAVGSTAYTWV
+1385 YKKQYAEGGTSYTWV
-1400 PVVDGSGNPTYIYYQ
+1400 PVEDGSGNPVYIYYE
-1415 VSGIGS
+1415 VSGTGS

-1427 VTDHSFWTKGGKTYT
+1427 VTGPSFWTKGGKTYT
-1442 QNVDGLKDMAKDQSK
+1442 QNVDGLKSMAKDQSK

-1498 NDVQELGAGTYQLTD
+1498 TDVQELGAGSYQLTD

-1551 GYREYGEANSTG
+1551 GYREYGEANKTG
-1563 YYIYELVGVDTNSN
+1563 YYIYELVGVDANSN

-1586 SWDKINALGTRSDL
+1586 SWDKTNALGTRSDL

-1612 NGISLNAGAINQNT
+1612 NGISLNGGAINQNT
-1626 DVKWADRNTSSLGS
+1626 DVKWADRSSSSLDS
-1640 YEVTSSS
+1640 YDVTSSS
-1647 GAKLAGSESSWA
+1647 GAKLADSESSWA

-1684 ATTITGVATSHFTVT
+1684 ATTITGVATSYFTVT

-1718 ATTGAGAFFTENGSL
+1718 ATTNTGVFFTENGSL
-1733 ANGIYNVTSAK
+1733 TNGVYNVTSSKTSSAP
-1744 GGGSINWL
+1744 INWL
-1752 YQAIY
+1752 YQAIN

-1762 LVSSGKVDNT
+1762 LVGTD
-1772 VAYSN
+1772 VAYSAS
-1777 NISSNIYKNGQS
+1777 ITAIYKNSDS

-1794 VTESLDDDF
+1794 TGGILGAF
-1803 ENKLKAVESSDTSKT
+1803 NNQLKAVESSDPNKT
-1818 DAYSQINTY
+1818 AADLQINTY

-1844 DKEPHMTV
+1844 DKEQPMTV
-1852 AGLKPTNYVFHDGTH
+1852 AGLEPTNYVFHDGTH

-1880 KGSKF
+1880 KGSKV

-1939 YLDVGSYTGT
+1939 YLDVGIYTGT

-1970 LSDALKD
+1970 ALKD

-1986 YKVIKRGLS
+1986 YTVTKRDLS

-2013 GYGFRINGLQNSETI
+2013 GYGFKINGLQNSETI

-2062 AYLDAGLYKGSMA
+2062 AYLDAGLYEGSMA

-2080 SNQPA
+2080 SNYPA

-2106 QDSSYKVNQKV
+2106 QDSSYKVNQKA
-2117 AQVTTSGSRVY
+2117 AQVTTFGSRVY
-2128 GAGNDTVTYAYD
+2128 GAGNDGITYDYGF
-2140 ASGLLADDV
+2140 SGLLSDDE
-2149 ALFGNADKATVNSTA
+2149 ARFHNATKTTTNSTL
-2164 PTLRVGTY
+2164 PTLDVGEY
-2172 GNTVLGSPA
+2172 GTVHGTPA
-2181 VLTTTLSNTNA
+2181 VLFTTLTNTDA
-2192 DKLNKNYALSYADT
+2192 EKLKKNYAFSYADS
-2206 FTITPASLS
+2206 FKVTPASLIIS
-2215 ISITGGKQYGQAT
+2215 ISGGKQYGQAT
-2228 STSGADYTIT
+2228 STSGADYTFAID
-2238 INGLQNTDKIGGLND
+2238 GLQNTDKIGGLGN
-2253 GSNTGNA
+2253 GSSVGSSTI
-2260 SISVANNLRDSQGD
+2260 SIANNLRDSQGD
-2274 TDRSLDVDTYTVGGS
+2274 TDLSLDVDSYAANGE
-2289 SQSSNALGIED
+2289 QSSNVMSIDD
-2300 LLYINNLDAELLHN
+2300 LLYINNLDAKILHN
-2314 YNITTSSSYT
+2314 YTIKTSSSYE

>member
-1 MRKIKKQGTFSNN
+1 MRKIKKQGAFTNN
-14 RRRWAALALVLGLQ
+14 RRHLVAVALVLGLQ
-28 LAASGVVHG
+28 LGATGVAHG
-37 AVAENALPT
+37 AVAQNDLPT
-46 GETNQIGIESIHR
+46 GETNQIGIESINR

-69 TIKQDKE
+69 TIKQHKE

-84 QSFNIGSN
+84 QSFNIGSK
-92 ATVNIVQHHL
+92 ATVNILQHHL

-107 NKVIGNNLSEIYGK
+107 NRVVGNDLSQIYGK

-133 NGMIFDGAVINVGG
+133 NGMIFDGAQINVGG
-147 FAASTADINLNQ
+147 FAASTADISLNE
-159 SGGKITGWSFKQNDI
+159 SGGKITGWGFKQDGI
-174 TQSNITL
+174 TQGNITL
-181 HDTVLNAGYSK
+181 NNTILNAGYSK
-192 VTANSSLHL
+192 VIANTSLHL
-201 PEDFAVDMSGLTNKV
+201 PDDFAVDMSALTNKV

-222 DVQLDSAKIYAGD
+222 DVQLEKAKIYAGD
-235 QIRFSGKQVVGIE
+235 QIKFSGTKIEGIE
-248 EWEMDGNDYYANGDI
+248 AWEMDGNDYYANGDI

-275 TVTVSGTDNEL
+275 TVTITGTENAL
-286 VAQNSITI
+286 IAQNSTSI
-294 YYNAGIVGKGL
+294 YYNAAIVDKG
-305 TYDGKIY
+305 TTNDNQVY
-312 NVKDY
+312 NIKDY
-317 KNAAL
+317 KNASF
-322 NISGI
+322 NVSGI
-327 STSGTGSFDHVENG
+327 TNSGTGSYNYVEKG
-341 DVVGSEH
+341 DVIGSEH

-364 NVAQLEDIDRADKG
+364 NVAQLQDLDREGTGDL
-378 NLAGRYALGRTINA
+378 NGRYALGRTINA

-410 VKIAE
+410 VKTAE
-415 SVRLVGADGSFSN
+415 GVRLVGADGSFSK
-428 IGGSLKKTLNDGSIF
+428 GGSFSFQKILKDGSIF
-443 SFTGDETSTAGSGD
+443 SFTPYKTSTDGSGE
-457 GTFKTIDAFGVE
+457 GTFKTTDALGVE
-469 TIHPV
+469 TIHSV
-474 TLSYALARKNDGG
+474 TLSYDLARENGG
-487 SGYIDTLSIIATY
+487 GIGYIDTLSISATY
-500 GGNSYTNTYIYNGSA
+500 GGDSYTNTYIYDGST
-515 WEAQAGSNSNLAFT
+515 WVLQTGNENLAFT

-548 ELSGTDDFTLNN
+548 ELSGTGHADDYFTLKN
-560 LTNSSLWASGA
+560 LTNSSFWSSNK
-571 GFNPIGS
+571 GFDPIGS
-578 ISTPFTGVFTGN
+578 TSTPFTGVFTGN
-590 GGVTTYAIN
+590 GGVAIYAIN

-604 RLDQDDVGLF
+604 RPTQDDVGLF

-622 ITSTKLVDTVIIG
+622 ITSTNLVNTVIIG
-635 KQYVGGIAGQLQ
+635 RSNVGGIAGQLQ
-647 GSASINWSSNSASSS
+647 GNASINWSSNSASSGDN
-662 AKHQGLATDTIGIV
+662 HEGLTTDTVGIV
-676 KSVSDAS
+676 KSAS
-683 GVTAIGGIVG
+683 NEAVVTAIGGIVG

-707 ATVIGQSDDGNHT
+707 ATIIGQSANGNHT

-731 GSMAGTSTT
+731 GSMAGASAT

-746 NSSNHGNVYGENEV
+746 NSSNHGNVYGEKEV

-772 GSIASSTNKTAAT
+772 GSTASSTNKTAAT

-814 NTNEANTL
+814 NTNEAQTL
-822 NTYIADKDANGNV
+822 NTYIANIDANGNV
-835 TGGLSDTEIATQIG
+835 TGGLTAEAVADKVKN
-849 YKEALHGVVT
+849 YKEDLHGVVK
-859 GQNYVG
+859 GKNYVG

-871 KAGSENNE
+871 EAGSDNNE
-879 VNVAYNAGNITGT
+879 INVAYNAGNIKGE

-899 GNLVGANSKIEN
+899 GNLVGAYSKIEN

-918 TVVYEKIVED
+918 TVVCEKIVED
-928 TDFNAIKNMAIS
+928 TDFNAIKSMATS
-940 TLLDEEHNPIWAG
+940 TLVDEELHPIWDGLA
-953 ITDDTNMAKA
+953 TDTANMEKA

-973 TVGSAGKTYYY
+973 TVGSSGKTYYY

-994 TRMGARGLFVK
+994 SRMGARGLFVK
-1005 KGPGSAPYQNV
+1005 KEPGSTSYHNV
-1016 TSTELEAIPLA
+1016 PLTELERIPLA

-1051 VGNAEAGLVNKVYN
+1051 VGNAEAGSVNKVYN
-1065 AGTIITGGGTS
+1065 AGTITGGVTNK
-1076 TGALIGNLGSTA
+1076 GALIGSLASSASLNNS
-1088 KLSNAFFVKDTD
+1088 FFVSGKDA
-1100 KSTNKEF
+1100 STGKDF
-1107 SKAATAV
+1107 SKVANAV
-1114 GSSSG
+1114 GSGRAG
-1119 TVTNTDG
+1119 TEVGSG
-1126 ALLQKVRSGEALKG
+1126 ALADVRSGEALKS
-1140 VMGET
+1140 VMGKT

-1166 NGTLTMSTAL
+1166 KDTLIMSTAV
-1176 DAYTESNLSKFESLL
+1176 DAYTDAKRSKFESLL
-1191 VAGTG
+1191 TPVAG

-1248 DMIANQSADSDAKW
+1248 DMIANQSANSDAKW

-1480 EADKSFTW
+1480 QTGQPFTW
-1488 QAKDGSGYTV
+1488 QAKSGSGYTV
-1498 NDVQELGAGTYQLTD
+1498 TDVQELGAGSYQLTD
-1513 GVTDKLKMVPFTAKH
+1513 GVTDKLKMDPFKAKH

-1733 ANGIYNVTSAK
+1733 TNGVYNVTSSKTSSAP
-1744 GGGSINWL
+1744 INWL
-1752 YQAIY
+1752 YKAIN

-1762 LVSSGKVDNT
+1762 LVGTD
-1772 VAYSN
+1772 VAYSAS
-1777 NISSNIYKNGQS
+1777 ITAIYKNSDS

-1794 VTESLDDDF
+1794 TGGILGAF
-1803 ENKLKAVESSDTSKT
+1803 NNQLKAVESSDPNKT
-1818 DAYSQINTY
+1818 AADRQINTY

-1836 GTGTGLIT
+1836 GSGTGLNT
-1844 DKEPHMTV
+1844 EKNKPLTV
-1852 AGLKPTNYVFHDGTH
+1852 AGLQPTNYVFHDGTH
-1867 SLKITKRPLNIDI
+1867 SLKITKRSMNIDI
-1880 KGSKF
+1880 KGSKV
-1885 YGDATQTTGEDIGI
+1885 YGEATQTTGEAIGI

-1905 NIKEHD
+1905 NIKAHD
-1911 ALTDEQLK
+1911 QLSDEQLK

-1925 QLKDADAAPYNTDT
+1925 QLHDGDTYPYNTGT
-1939 YLDVGSYTGT
+1939 YLDVGTYTGS
-1949 KTGITAAAGVEDLLH
+1949 KTGIAAAGGTEDLLH

-1970 LSDALKD
+1970 ALKH
-1977 NYNISFTST
+1977 NYDISFTST
-1986 YKVIKRGLS
+1986 YTVNKHYLS
-1995 IDITGE
+1995 IKITGE

-2013 GYGFRINGLQNSETI
+2013 GYGFDISGLQNSETI

-2040 DALQIKNKAKDVDG
+2040 TALHITNKAKDVDG
-2054 DEAGGLRD
+2054 DEAGGPRD
-2062 AYLDAGLYKGSMA
+2062 IYLDAGLYKGSVA

-2405 EGIDLEG
+2405 NGMELDG
-2412 GQYRPRNYTITSTST
+2412 GQYRPRNYSITTSST
-2427 FTVAPNTNPDI
+2427 FTVAPNNNPDI
-2438 DGARYNGGGYRKR
+2438 DGARFNGGQHRKR
-2451 RPLLDIRYLDI
+2451 RVLQDIRYLDI

>member
-1 MRKIKKQGTFSNN
+1 M
-14 RRRWAALALVLGLQ
+14 AVALVLGLQ
-28 LAASGVVHG
+28 LGATGVAHG
-37 AVAENALPT
+37 AVAQNALPT
-46 GETNQIGIESIHR
+46 GETTQKGIASIDR
-59 NYSGINNALM
+59 NYSDINNALM
-69 TIKQDKE
+69 TIEQHKE

-84 QSFNIGSN
+84 QSFNIGSK
-92 ATVNIVQHHL
+92 ATVNILQHHL

-107 NKVIGNNLSEIYGK
+107 NRVVGNDLSQIYGK

-133 NGMIFDGAVINVGG
+133 NGMIFDGAQINVGG

-159 SGGKITGWSFKQNDI
+159 SGGKITGWGFKQDGI
-174 TQSNITL
+174 TQGNITL
-181 HDTVLNAGYSK
+181 NNTILNAGYSK
-192 VTANSSLHL
+192 VIANTSLHL
-201 PEDFAVDMSGLTNKV
+201 PDDFAVDMSALTNKV

-222 DVQLDSAKIYAGD
+222 DVQLEKAKIYAGD
-235 QIRFSGKQVVGIE
+235 QIKFSGTKIEGIE
-248 EWEMDGNDYYANGDI
+248 AWEMDGNDYYANGDI

-275 TVTVSGTDNEL
+275 TVTITGTENAL
-286 VAQNSITI
+286 IAQNSTSI
-294 YYNAGIVGKGL
+294 YYNAAIVGKG
-305 TYDGKIY
+305 TTDDNQVY
-312 NVKDY
+312 NIKDY
-317 KNAAL
+317 KNASF
-322 NISGI
+322 NVSGI
-327 STSGTGSFDHVENG
+327 TNSGTGSYNYVEKG
-341 DVVGSEH
+341 DVIGSEH
-348 STPYRNAAI
+348 STPTRNAAV
-357 STYMLVN
+357 STYTLVN
-364 NVAQLEDIDRADKG
+364 NVAQLQDIDSEDTG
-378 NLAGRYALGRTINA
+378 NLDGRYALSRAINA
-392 TGDRLSYASK
+392 TGDTLHYASE

-410 VKIAE
+410 VKTAE
-415 SVRLVGADGSFSN
+415 GVRLVGADGSFSN
-428 IGGSLKKTLNDGSIF
+428 IGGSLKKTLNDGSVF
-443 SFTGDETSTAGSGD
+443 SFTVGNTSTAGAGAGFFNTTD
-457 GTFKTIDAFGVE
+457 TEGVV
-469 TIHPV
+469 TSHPV
-474 TLSYALARKNDGG
+474 TLIYALARVNGGG
-487 SGYIDTLSIIATY
+487 SGYIDTLRIRATY
-500 GGNSYTNTYIYNGSA
+500 GGDSYTNTYIYDGST
-515 WEAQAGSNSNLAFT
+515 WVPQTGNNENLTFT
-529 EEQINASYA
+529 EAQINASYA

-548 ELSGTDDFTLNN
+548 ELSGTGHENDFTLNN

-571 GFNPIGS
+571 GFNSIGS
-578 ISTPFTGVFTGN
+578 ASTPFIGVFTGN
-590 GGVTTYAIN
+590 GGVATYAIN

-604 RLDQDDVGLF
+604 RPTQDDVGLF

-622 ITSTKLVDTVIIG
+622 ITSTNLVNTVIIG
-635 KQYVGGIAGQLQ
+635 RSNVGGIAGQLQ
-647 GSASINWSSNSASSS
+647 GNASINWSSNSASSS

-707 ATVIGQSDDGNHT
+707 ATVIGQSADIDHT

-746 NSSNHGNVYGENEV
+746 NSSNHGNVYGEKEV

-814 NTNEANTL
+814 NTNEAQTL
-822 NTYIADKDANGNV
+822 NTYIAKIDAGNI
-835 TGGLSDTEIATQIG
+835 GGLKSADIAAKITE
-849 YKEALHGVVT
+849 KEALHGVVK
-859 GQNYVG
+859 GKNYVG

-871 KAGSENNE
+871 EAGSDNNE
-879 VNVAYNAGNITGT
+879 INVAYNAGNITGT

-918 TVVYEKIVED
+918 TVVCETIVED
-928 TDFNAIKNMAIS
+928 ADFNFIKNMATS
-940 TLLDEEHNPIWAG
+940 TLVDEELHPIWDGLA
-953 ITDDTNMAKA
+953 TDTANMEKA

-973 TVGSAGKTYYY
+973 TVGSSGKTYYY

-994 TRMGARGLFVK
+994 SRMGARGLFVK
-1005 KGPGSAPYQNV
+1005 KEPGSTSYHNV
-1016 TSTELEAIPLA
+1016 PLTELESIPLA

-1051 VGNAEAGLVNKVYN
+1051 VGNAEAGSVNKVYN
-1065 AGTIITGGGTS
+1065 AGTITGGVTNK
-1076 TGALIGNLGSTA
+1076 GALIGSLASSASLNNS
-1088 KLSNAFFVKDTD
+1088 FFVTGKDE
-1100 KSTNKEF
+1100 STGKDF
-1107 SKAATAV
+1107 SKIDNAV
-1114 GSSSG
+1114 GSGSAG
-1119 TVTNTDG
+1119 TEVGPG
-1126 ALLQKVRSGEALKG
+1126 ALAYVRSGEALKS

-1145 GANSFFKTV
+1145 GAKSFFKTV

-1176 DAYTESNLSKFESLL
+1176 DAYTEANKSKFESLL

-1228 WDGRSKYVSDGSS
+1228 LDGSSKYVSDGSS

-1324 LQDASS
+1324 LQGASS

-1364 IEGTKVYGMHT
+1364 IEGSKVYGMHA
-1375 LEDYYVAVPK
+1375 LEDYYVAALK

-1400 PVVDGSGNPTYIYYQ
+1400 PVVDGSGNPTYIYYK
-1415 VSGIGS
+1415 VAGIGP

-1427 VTDHSFWTKGGKTYT
+1427 IADPNFWTKDGHTYAA
-1442 QNVDGLKDMAKDQSK
+1442 NVTGLKEMAKAQSK

-1498 NDVQELGAGTYQLTD
+1498 TDVQELGAGSYQLTD

-1551 GYREYGEANSTG
+1551 GYREYGEANKTG
-1563 YYIYELVGVDTNSN
+1563 YYIYELVGVDTDSTAA
-1577 SESVNGLLK
+1577 SVNGLLK
-1586 SWDKINALGTRSDL
+1586 SWDKTNAGVTDSNLM
-1600 IISFGYGSKVNS
+1600 ISYGYNGKVNS
-1612 NGISLNAGAINQNT
+1612 DNISLYGEGIIGNINNNT
-1626 DVKWADRNTSSLGS
+1626 GVKWKWDNRGSNSLDS
-1640 YEVTSSS
+1640 YAITGSS
-1647 GAKLAGSESSWA
+1647 GAKLADSESSLA
-1659 KNYDFV
+1659 KNYVFV
-1665 FAPAGSI
+1665 FAPADSI
-1672 NTSKTTGTGTQQ
+1672 DTSKTTGTGTQQ

-1699 PVDVTINVEGQR
+1699 PVDVTVNVEGQR

-1718 ATTGAGAFFTENGSL
+1718 ATNNSGAFFTENGSL

-1752 YQAIY
+1752 YQAID

-1836 GTGTGLIT
+1836 GSGTGLNT
-1844 DKEPHMTV
+1844 EKNQPLTV
-1852 AGLKPTNYVFHDGTH
+1852 AGLQPTNYVFHDGTH
-1867 SLKITKRPLNIDI
+1867 SLKITKRSMNIDI
-1880 KGSKF
+1880 KGSKA
-1885 YGDATQTTGEDIGI
+1885 YGEATQTTGEDIGI

-1939 YLDVGSYTGT
+1939 YLDVGIYTGT

-1970 LSDALKD
+1970 ALKH
-1977 NYNISFTST
+1977 NYDITFTST
-1986 YKVIKRGLS
+1986 YTVNKRGLS
-1995 IDITGE
+1995 IKITGE
-2001 KTYGDVTQTTGS
+2001 KTYGDVTQATGS
-2013 GYGFRINGLQNSETI
+2013 GYGFDISGLQNSETI

-2062 AYLDAGLYKGSMA
+2062 AYLDAGLYEGSMA

-2106 QDSSYKVNQKV
+2106 QYSSYKVNQKV

-2238 INGLQNTDKIGGLND
+2238 ITGLQNTDNIGGLND

-2438 DGARYNGGGYRKR
+2438 DGARYNGGQHRKR
-2451 RPLLDIRYLDI
+2451 RVLQDIRYLDI

>member
-1 MRKIKKQGTFSNN
+1 M
-14 RRRWAALALVLGLQ
+14 AVALVLGLQ
-28 LAASGVVHG
+28 LGATGVAHG
-37 AVAENALPT
+37 AVAQNALPT
-46 GETNQIGIESIHR
+46 GETTQKGIASIDR
-59 NYSGINNALM
+59 NYSDINNALM
-69 TIKQDKE
+69 TIEQHKE

-84 QSFNIGSN
+84 QSFNIGSK
-92 ATVNIVQHHL
+92 ATVNILQHHL

-107 NKVIGNNLSEIYGK
+107 NRVVGNDLSQIYGK

-133 NGMIFDGAVINVGG
+133 NGMIFDGAQINVGG
-147 FAASTADINLNQ
+147 FAASTADISLNE
-159 SGGKITGWSFKQNDI
+159 SGGKITGWGFKQDGI
-174 TQSNITL
+174 TQGNITL
-181 HDTVLNAGYSK
+181 NNTILNAGYSK
-192 VTANSSLHL
+192 VIANTSLHL
-201 PEDFAVDMSGLTNKV
+201 PDDFAVDMSALTNKV

-222 DVQLDSAKIYAGD
+222 DVQLEKAKIYAGD
-235 QIRFSGKQVVGIE
+235 QIKFSGTKIEGIE
-248 EWEMDGNDYYANGDI
+248 AWEMDGNDYYANGDI

-275 TVTVSGTDNEL
+275 TVTITGTENAL
-286 VAQNSITI
+286 IAQNSTSI
-294 YYNAGIVGKGL
+294 YYNAAIVGKG
-305 TYDGKIY
+305 TTDDNQVY
-312 NVKDY
+312 NIKDY
-317 KNAAL
+317 KNASF
-322 NISGI
+322 NVSGI
-327 STSGTGSFDHVENG
+327 TNSGTGSYNYVEKG
-341 DVVGSEH
+341 DVIGSEH
-348 STPYRNAAI
+348 PSRNAAI

-410 VKIAE
+410 VNTAE
-415 SVRLVGADGSFSN
+415 GVRLVGADGSFSN

-443 SFTGDETSTAGSGD
+443 SFTPDKTSTDGSGE
-457 GTFKTIDAFGVE
+457 GTFKTTDALGVE

-474 TLSYALARKNDGG
+474 TLSYALARENGGG
-487 SGYIDTLSIIATY
+487 SGYIDTLSISATY
-500 GGNSYTNTYIYNGSA
+500 GGDSYTNTYIYDGST
-515 WEAQAGSNSNLAFT
+515 WVAQAGNNENLTFT
-529 EEQINASYA
+529 EAQINASYA
-538 ALTLAHTQFE
+538 ALTLAHTQFG
-548 ELSGTDDFTLNN
+548 ELSGGGHADDFTLKN
-560 LTNSSLWASGA
+560 LTNSSLWASGS

-590 GGVTTYAIN
+590 GGVATYAIN

-604 RLDQDDVGLF
+604 RPTQDDVGLF
-614 SVAGGSAN
+614 SVSGGSAN
-622 ITSTKLVDTVIIG
+622 ITSTNLVNTVVVG
-635 KQYVGGIAGQLQ
+635 RSNVGGIAGQLQ
-647 GSASINWSSNSASSS
+647 GNASINWSSNSASSS
-662 AKHQGLATDTIGIV
+662 ANHQGLATDTIGIV
-676 KSVSDAS
+676 KSVSNEAD
-683 GVTAIGGIVG
+683 VTAIGGIVG

-702 GVSNN
+702 SVSNS
-707 ATVIGQSDDGNHT
+707 ATIIGQSADSDHT

-785 YNNAKIEGNDYVGG
+785 YNNAKIEGNNYVGG

-879 VNVAYNAGNITGT
+879 VNVAYNAGNITGNQ
-892 EYVGGIS
+892 YVGGIS
-899 GNLVGANSKIEN
+899 GNLVGVNSKIEN

-918 TVVYEKIVED
+918 TVVCEKIVED
-928 TDFNAIKNMAIS
+928 TDFNAIKSMANS
-940 TLLDEEHNPIWAG
+940 PALLDESGYPIWQG
-953 ITDDTNMAKA
+953 LTDDAANMDKA

-1005 KGPGSAPYQNV
+1005 REPGALTYTEV

-1027 DRFYAI
+1027 YRFYAI

-1051 VGNAEAGLVNKVYN
+1051 VGNAEAGSVNKVYN
-1065 AGTIITGGGTS
+1065 AGTITGGVTNK
-1076 TGALIGNLGSTA
+1076 GALIGSLASSASLNNS
-1088 KLSNAFFVKDTD
+1088 FFVTGKDE
-1100 KSTNKEF
+1100 STGKDF
-1107 SKAATAV
+1107 SKIDNAV
-1114 GSSSG
+1114 GSGSAG
-1119 TVTNTDG
+1119 TEVGPG
-1126 ALLQKVRSGEALKG
+1126 ALADVRSGEALKS

-1176 DAYTESNLSKFESLL
+1176 DAYTEANKSKFESLL

-1228 WDGRSKYVSDGSS
+1228 WDSSSKYVSDGSS
-1241 PLTMATI
+1241 SLTMATI
-1248 DMIANQSADSDAKW
+1248 DMIANQSADSDATW
-1262 IVYGDQTLPLLQ
+1262 IVYGDQTLPMLQ

-1296 TDDVSHVYGRADFYE
+1296 TDDVDHIYGRADFSD

-1319 EGFEQ
+1319 QGFEK
-1324 LQDASS
+1324 LQDKSS

-1364 IEGTKVYGMHT
+1364 IEGNKVYGMHA
-1375 LEDYYVAVPK
+1375 LEDYYVAALK
-1385 YKKQYAVGSTAYTWV
+1385 YKKQYAEGGTSYTWV
-1400 PVVDGSGNPTYIYYQ
+1400 PVEDGSGNPVYIYYK
-1415 VSGIGS
+1415 VSGTGS

-1427 VTDHSFWTKGGKTYT
+1427 VTGPSFWTKGGKTYT
-1442 QNVDGLKDMAKDQSK
+1442 QNVDGLKSMAKDQSK

-1498 NDVQELGAGTYQLTD
+1498 TDVQELEVGNYQLTD
-1513 GVTDKLKMVPFTAKH
+1513 GVTNKLKMVPFTAKH

-1536 ATLKVEKAKLYYTLD
+1536 ATLKVEKSKLYYTLD

-1586 SWDKINALGTRSDL
+1586 SWDKTNALGTRSDL

-1612 NGISLNAGAINQNT
+1612 NGISLNGGAINQNT
-1626 DVKWADRNTSSLGS
+1626 DVKWADRSSSSLDS
-1640 YEVTSSS
+1640 YDVTSSS
-1647 GAKLAGSESSWA
+1647 GAKLADSESSWA

-1672 NTSKTTGTGTQQ
+1672 NTSKTTGTGKQQ
-1684 ATTITGVATSHFTVT
+1684 ATTIDNIATSHFTVT
-1699 PVDVTINVEGQR
+1699 PVDVTVNVEGQR

-1718 ATTGAGAFFTENGSL
+1718 ATNNSGTFFTENGSL
-1733 ANGIYNVTSAK
+1733 TNGVYNVTSSKTSSAP
-1744 GGGSINWL
+1744 INWL
-1752 YQAIY
+1752 YQAIN

-1762 LVSSGKVDNT
+1762 LVGTD
-1772 VAYSN
+1772 VAYSAS
-1777 NISSNIYKNGQS
+1777 ITAIYKNSDS

-1794 VTESLDDDF
+1794 TGGILGAF
-1803 ENKLKAVESSDTSKT
+1803 NNQLKAVESSDPNKT
-1818 DAYSQINTY
+1818 AADLQINTY

-1844 DKEPHMTV
+1844 DKEKPMTV
-1852 AGLKPTNYVFHDGTH
+1852 AGLEPTNYVFHDGTH
-1867 SLKITKRPLNIDI
+1867 SLKITKRALNIDI
-1880 KGSKF
+1880 KGSKV
-1885 YGDATQTTGEDIGI
+1885 YGEATQTRGEDIGI
-1899 GNITFD
+1899 VNIIFD

-1939 YLDVGSYTGT
+1939 YLDVGIYTGT

-1970 LSDALKD
+1970 ALKD

-1986 YKVIKRGLS
+1986 YTVTKRDLS

-2013 GYGFRINGLQNSETI
+2013 GYGFKINGLQNSETI
-2028 GSLGNGLHEHGT
+2028 GSLGNGFHEHGT
-2040 DALQIKNKAKDVDG
+2040 DALQITNNAKDVDG

-2062 AYLDAGLYKGSMA
+2062 AYLDAGLYEGSMA

>member
-1 MRKIKKQGTFSNN
+1 M
-14 RRRWAALALVLGLQ
+14 AVALVLGLQ
-28 LAASGVVHG
+28 LGATGVAHG

-46 GETNQIGIESIHR
+46 GETNQIGIESINR

-84 QSFNIGSN
+84 QSFNIGSK
-92 ATVNIVQHHL
+92 ATVNILQHHL

-107 NKVIGNNLSEIYGK
+107 NRVVGNDLSQIYGK

-147 FAASTADINLNQ
+147 FAASTADISLNE
-159 SGGKITGWSFKQNDI
+159 SGGKITGWGFKQDGI
-174 TQSNITL
+174 TQGNITL
-181 HDTVLNAGYSK
+181 NNTILNAGYSK
-192 VTANSSLHL
+192 VIANTSLHL
-201 PEDFAVDMSGLTNKV
+201 PDDFAVDMSALTNKV

-222 DVQLDSAKIYAGD
+222 DVQLEKAKIYAGD
-235 QIRFSGKQVVGIE
+235 QIKFSGTKIEGIE
-248 EWEMDGNDYYANGDI
+248 AWEMDGNDYYANGDI

-275 TVTVSGTDNEL
+275 TVTITGTENAL
-286 VAQNSITI
+286 IAQNSTSI
-294 YYNAGIVGKGL
+294 YYNAAIVDKG
-305 TYDGKIY
+305 TTNDNQVY
-312 NVKDY
+312 NIKDY
-317 KNAAL
+317 KNASF
-322 NISGI
+322 NVSGI
-327 STSGTGSFDHVENG
+327 TNSGTGSYNYVEKG
-341 DVVGSEH
+341 DVIGSEH
-348 STPYRNAAI
+348 STPTRNAAV
-357 STYMLVN
+357 STYTLVN
-364 NVAQLEDIDRADKG
+364 NVAQLQDIDSEDTG
-378 NLAGRYALGRTINA
+378 NLDGRFALGRAINA

-410 VKIAE
+410 VNTAE
-415 SVRLVGADGSFSN
+415 GVRLVGEDGSFSN
-428 IGGSLKKTLNDGSIF
+428 IGGSLKKTLNDGSVF
-443 SFTGDETSTAGSGD
+443 SFTAGKTSTAGAGAGFFNTTD
-457 GTFKTIDAFGVE
+457 TEGVV
-469 TIHPV
+469 TSHPV
-474 TLSYALARKNDGG
+474 TLSYALARKDAG
-487 SGYIDTLSIIATY
+487 SGYADTLRVSAIY
-500 GGNSYTNTYIYNGSA
+500 DGVSYTNTYIYDGST
-515 WEAQAGSNSNLAFT
+515 WVPQTGNNENLTFT
-529 EEQINASYA
+529 EAQINASYA
-538 ALTLAHTQFE
+538 ALTLAHAQLG
-548 ELSGTDDFTLNN
+548 ELSGTGHAADFTLNN
-560 LTNSSLWASGA
+560 LTNSSLWASGS

-590 GGVTTYAIN
+590 GGVATYAIN

-604 RLDQDDVGLF
+604 RPTQDDVGLF

-622 ITSTKLVDTVIIG
+622 ITSTNLVNTVVVG
-635 KQYVGGIAGQLQ
+635 RSNVGGIAGQLQ
-647 GSASINWSSNSASSS
+647 GNASINWSSNSASSS
-662 AKHQGLATDTIGIV
+662 ANHQGLAKDTIGIV
-676 KSVSDAS
+676 KSVSNEAD
-683 GVTAIGGIVG
+683 VTAIGGIVG

-702 GVSNN
+702 SVSNS
-707 ATVIGQSDDGNHT
+707 ATIIGQSADSDHT

-772 GSIASSTNKTAAT
+772 GSTASSTNKTAAT

-814 NTNEANTL
+814 NTNEAQTL
-822 NTYIADKDANGNV
+822 NTYIAEFDPNGKV
-835 TGGLSDTEIATQIG
+835 SGGLTAAEVADKVKN
-849 YKEALHGVVT
+849 YKEELHGVIK
-859 GQNYVG
+859 GNDYVG

-871 KAGSENNE
+871 EAGSDNNE
-879 VNVAYNAGNITGT
+879 INVAYNAGNITGT

-918 TVVYEKIVED
+918 TVVCETIVED
-928 TDFNAIKNMAIS
+928 ADFNFIKNMATS
-940 TLLDEEHNPIWAG
+940 TLVDEELHPIWDGLA
-953 ITDDTNMAKA
+953 TDTANMEKA

-973 TVGSAGKTYYY
+973 TVGSSGKTYYY

-1016 TSTELEAIPLA
+1016 TSMELERIPLA

-1040 NIIGNNYVGGI
+1040 RIEGDNYVGGI
-1051 VGNAEAGLVNKVYN
+1051 VGEAEAGLVNKVYN
-1065 AGTIITGGGTS
+1065 AGTITGGVTNK
-1076 TGALIGNLGSTA
+1076 GALIGNLGSTA
-1088 KLSNAFFVKDTD
+1088 KLSNAFFVKGTD
-1100 KSTNKEF
+1100 KSTGKEF

-1114 GSSSG
+1114 GIGFG
-1119 TVTNTDG
+1119 TVTNTDTDG
-1126 ALLQKVRSGEALKG
+1126 ALLQEVRSGEALAG

-1145 GANSFFKTV
+1145 GAKSFFKTV

-1176 DAYTESNLSKFESLL
+1176 DAYTEANKSKFESLL

-1212 KTVAGGSATY
+1212 KTVADGSATY

-1228 WDGRSKYVSDGSS
+1228 WDGSTKYELDSGS
-1241 PLTMATI
+1241 PLLLMYTI
-1248 DMIANQSADSDAKW
+1248 GMIANQSADSDAKW

-1319 EGFEQ
+1319 EGFEK
-1324 LQDASS
+1324 LQDKSS

-1375 LEDYYVAVPK
+1375 LVDYYVAVPK

-1400 PVVDGSGNPTYIYYQ
+1400 PVVDGSGNPTYIYYE
-1415 VSGIGS
+1415 VAGIGP
-1421 SRTITE
+1421 SRTIKE

-1480 EADKSFTW
+1480 DANKSFTW

-1498 NDVQELGAGTYQLTD
+1498 TDVQELGAGSYQLTD
-1513 GVTDKLKMVPFTAKH
+1513 GVTDKLKMVPFKAKH

-1551 GYREYGEANSTG
+1551 GYREYGEANKTG
-1563 YYIYELVGVDTNSN
+1563 YYIYELVGVDANSN
-1577 SESVNGLLK
+1577 YESVNGLLK
-1586 SWDKINALGTRSDL
+1586 SWDKANAGLTGSDL

-1647 GAKLAGSESSWA
+1647 GAALNNSESHW
-1659 KNYDFV
+1659 KNNYNFV
-1665 FAPAGSI
+1665 FAKKGSV
-1672 NTSKTTGTGTQQ
+1672 NTSKTTGAGVQK
-1684 ATTITGVATSHFTVT
+1684 ATTINNISASHFTVT
-1699 PVDVTINVEGQR
+1699 PVDVTVNVEGQR

-1718 ATTGAGAFFTENGSL
+1718 ATNNSGTFFTENGSL

-1752 YQAIY
+1752 YQAID

-1844 DKEPHMTV
+1844 DKERPMTV
-1852 AGLKPTNYVFHDGTH
+1852 AGLEPTNYVFHDGTH
-1867 SLKITKRPLNIDI
+1867 SLKITKRALNIDI
-1880 KGSKF
+1880 KGSKV
-1885 YGDATQTTGEDIGI
+1885 YGEATQTRGEDIGI
-1899 GNITFD
+1899 VNIIFD

-1911 ALTDEQLK
+1911 KLTDEQLK

-1925 QLKDADAAPYNTDT
+1925 QLHDGDTYPYNTDT
-1939 YLDVGSYTGT
+1939 YLDVGTYTGAM
-1949 KTGITAAAGVEDLLH
+1949 TGIAAAGGAEDLLH

-1970 LSDALKD
+1970 ALKH
-1977 NYNISFTST
+1977 NYDITFTST
-1986 YKVIKRGLS
+1986 YTVNKRDLS
-1995 IDITGE
+1995 IKITGE
-2001 KTYGDVTQTTGS
+2001 KTYGDVTQATGS
-2013 GYGFRINGLQNSETI
+2013 GYGFDISGLQNSETI

-2040 DALQIKNKAKDVDG
+2040 TALHITNKAKDVDG
-2054 DEAGGLRD
+2054 DEAGGPRD
-2062 AYLDAGLYKGSMA
+2062 IYLDAGLYEGSVA
-2075 ADGTI
+2075 AYGTI

-2085 YVNNLSA
+2085 YVNNLSEA
-2092 LAGNGFKESNYAIT
+2092 AGNGFKESNYAIT

-2338 VYGQGTSTNGADYS
+2338 VYGQNTSTNGADYS

-2405 EGIDLEG
+2405 NGMELDG
-2412 GQYRPRNYTITSTST
+2412 GQYRPRNYSITTSST
-2427 FTVAPNTNPDI
+2427 FTVAPNNNPDI
-2438 DGARYNGGGYRKR
+2438 DGARFNGGWHRKR
-2451 RPLLDIRYLDI
+2451 RVLRDIRYLDV

>member
-348 STPYRNAAI
+348 STPTRNVAV
-357 STYMLVN
+357 STYTLVN
-364 NVAQLEDIDRADKG
+364 NVAQLQDIDSEDTG
-378 NLAGRYALGRTINA
+378 NLDGRYALSRAINA
-392 TGDRLSYASK
+392 TGDTLHYASE

-410 VKIAE
+410 VNTAE
-415 SVRLVGADGSFSN
+415 GVRLVGADGSFSN
-428 IGGSLKKTLNDGSIF
+428 IGGSLKKTLNDGSVF
-443 SFTGDETSTAGSGD
+443 SFTVGKTSTAGAGAGFFNTTD
-457 GTFKTIDAFGVE
+457 TEGVV
-469 TIHPV
+469 TSHPV
-474 TLSYALARKNDGG
+474 TLSYALAREDAG
-487 SGYIDTLSIIATY
+487 SGYADTLSVSAIY
-500 GGNSYTNTYIYNGSA
+500 DGVSYTNTYIYDGST
-515 WEAQAGSNSNLAFT
+515 WVPQTGNNENLTFT
-529 EEQINASYA
+529 EAQINASYA
-538 ALTLAHTQFE
+538 ALTLAHAQLG
-548 ELSGTDDFTLNN
+548 ELSGVGHADDFTLKNI
-560 LTNSSLWASGA
+560 TDSSIWTSGE

-578 ISTPFTGVFTGN
+578 TSTPFTGVFTGN
-590 GGVTTYAIN
+590 GGVATYAIN

-604 RLDQDDVGLF
+604 RPTQDDVGLF

-622 ITSTKLVDTVIIG
+622 ITSTNLVNTVIIG
-635 KQYVGGIAGQLQ
+635 RSNVGGIAGQLQ
-647 GSASINWSSNSASSS
+647 GNASINWSSNSASRG
-662 AKHQGLATDTIGIV
+662 ANHEGLTTDTVGIV
-676 KSVSDAS
+676 KSAS
-683 GVTAIGGIVG
+683 NEAVVTAIGGIVG

-731 GSMAGTSTT
+731 GSMAGNSATNQA
-740 ELVRIT
+740 RIT
-746 NSSNHGNVYGENEV
+746 NSSNHGNVYGEKEV
-760 GGIAGDMANAKI
+760 GGIAGDMVNAKI
-772 GSIASSTNKTAAT
+772 GSTTSSTDKTAAT

-799 IVGKV
+799 IVGKIN
-804 SGNVQLYNVY
+804 GNVHLYNVY
-814 NTNEANTL
+814 NTNEAQTL
-822 NTYIADKDANGNV
+822 NTYIAKIDAGNI
-835 TGGLSDTEIATQIG
+835 GGLKSADIAAKITE
-849 YKEALHGVVT
+849 KEALHGVVK
-859 GQNYVG
+859 GKNYVG

-871 KAGSENNE
+871 EAGSDNNE
-879 VNVAYNAGNITGT
+879 INVAYNAGNITGT

-918 TVVYEKIVED
+918 TVVCETIVED
-928 TDFNAIKNMAIS
+928 ADFNFIKNMATS
-940 TLLDEEHNPIWAG
+940 TLVDEELHPIWDGLA
-953 ITDDTNMAKA
+953 TDTANMEKA

-973 TVGSAGKTYYY
+973 TVGSSGKTYYY

-994 TRMGARGLFVK
+994 SRMGARGLFVK
-1005 KGPGSAPYQNV
+1005 KEPGSTSYHNV
-1016 TSTELEAIPLA
+1016 PLTELESIPLA

-1040 NIIGNNYVGGI
+1040 NVTGDNYVGGI
-1051 VGNAEAGLVNKVYN
+1051 VGEAGAGLINKVYN
-1065 AGTIITGGGTS
+1065 AGTITGSGTS
-1076 TGALIGNLGSTA
+1076 TGALIGDLGSTA
-1088 KLSNAFFVKDTD
+1088 SLSNAFFVKGMD
-1100 KSTNKEF
+1100 KSTGKEF

-1114 GSSSG
+1114 ASSSG
-1119 TVTNTDG
+1119 TVTNTDPDG
-1126 ALLQKVRSGEALKG
+1126 ALLQELRSGEALKG
-1140 VMGET
+1140 VIGEA
-1145 GANSFFKTV
+1145 GAETFFKTV

-1166 NGTLTMSTAL
+1166 NSTITMSTAL
-1176 DAYTESNLSKFESLL
+1176 DAYTEANLSKFESLL

-1196 ETKTIYT
+1196 EMKTIYK
-1203 DGTSYYLVT
+1203 DGTDYYLVT

-1222 NSQKLV
+1222 TAQKLV
-1228 WDGRSKYVSDGSS
+1228 WDGSSKYVSDGITS
-1241 PLTMATI
+1241 LTMDTI
-1248 DMIANQSADSDAKW
+1248 SMIANQSDASDAKW

-1296 TDDVSHVYGRADFYE
+1296 TDDVNHVYGRADFYE

-1324 LQDASS
+1324 LQGASS

-1364 IEGTKVYGMHT
+1364 IEGSKVYGMHA
-1375 LEDYYVAVPK
+1375 LEDYYVAALK
-1385 YKKQYAVGSTAYTWV
+1385 YKKQYAEGGTSYTWV
-1400 PVVDGSGNPTYIYYQ
+1400 PVEDGSGNPIYIYYE

-1421 SRTITE
+1421 SRTMTE
-1427 VTDHSFWTKGGKTYT
+1427 VTDPSFWTKGGKTYA
-1442 QNVDGLKDMAKDQSK
+1442 QNVDGLKSMAKDQSK

-1498 NDVQELGAGTYQLTD
+1498 TDVQELGAGSYQLTD

-1551 GYREYGEANSTG
+1551 GYREYGEANKTG
-1563 YYIYELVGVDTNSN
+1563 YYIYELVGVDANSN

-1586 SWDKINALGTRSDL
+1586 SWDKANAGLIGSDL
-1600 IISFGYGSKVNS
+1600 IISKGYGSKVNS
-1612 NGISLNAGAINQNT
+1612 NGISLNDADGAIGENKN
-1626 DVKWADRNTSSLGS
+1626 VKWADRNSSSLDS
-1640 YEVTSSS
+1640 YAITGSS
-1647 GAKLAGSESSWA
+1647 GAKLADSESSWA
-1659 KNYDFV
+1659 KNYVFV

-1684 ATTITGVATSHFTVT
+1684 ATTITGVATSYFTVT

-1718 ATTGAGAFFTENGSL
+1718 ATTNTGVFFTENGSL
-1733 ANGIYNVTSAK
+1733 TNGVYNVTSSKTSSAP
-1744 GGGSINWL
+1744 INWL
-1752 YQAIY
+1752 YQAIN

-1762 LVSSGKVDNT
+1762 LVGTD
-1772 VAYSN
+1772 VAYSAS
-1777 NISSNIYKNGQS
+1777 ITAIYKNSDS

-1794 VTESLDDDF
+1794 TGGILDAF
-1803 ENKLKAVESSDTSKT
+1803 NNQLKAVESSDPNKT
-1818 DAYSQINTY
+1818 AADLQINTY

-1844 DKEPHMTV
+1844 DKEKPMTV
-1852 AGLKPTNYVFHDGTH
+1852 AGLEPTNYVFHDGTH

-1880 KGSKF
+1880 KGSKV
-1885 YGDATQTTGEDIGI
+1885 YGEATQTTGEDIGI

-1939 YLDVGSYTGT
+1939 YLDVGIYTGT

-1970 LSDALKD
+1970 ALKD

-1986 YKVIKRGLS
+1986 YTVTKRDLS

-2013 GYGFRINGLQNSETI
+2013 GYGFKINGLQNSETI

-2062 AYLDAGLYKGSMA
+2062 AYLDAGLYEGSMA

-2080 SNQPA
+2080 SNYPA
-2085 YVNNLSA
+2085 YVNNLSS
-2092 LAGNGFKESNYAIT
+2092 LADGGFKADNYAIT
-2106 QDSSYKVNQKV
+2106 QESSYKVNKKT
-2117 AQVTTSGSRVY
+2117 AQVITSGSRVY
-2128 GAGNDTVTYAYD
+2128 GDSNVGIAYHYD
-2140 ASGLLADDV
+2140 SSGLLAGDLDH
-2149 ALFGNADKATVNSTA
+2149 FNNATKTTTNSTP
-2164 PTLRVGTY
+2164 PTLDVGEY
-2172 GNTVLGSPA
+2172 GTEHGNPA
-2181 VLTTTLSNTNA
+2181 VLFTNLTNTNA
-2192 DKLNKNYALSYADT
+2192 EKLKKNYALTYADDFKVT
-2206 FTITPASLS
+2206 KAALTIG
-2215 ISITGGKQYGQAT
+2215 ISGGKQYGQAT
-2228 STSGADYTIT
+2228 STSGADYTFAID
-2238 INGLQNTDKIGGLND
+2238 GLKNADTIGGLVN
-2253 GSNTGNA
+2253 GSSVGSSTI
-2260 SISVANNLRDSQGD
+2260 SIANNLRDSQGD
-2274 TDRSLDVDTYTVGGS
+2274 MDLSLDVDGYAASGE
-2289 SQSSNALGIED
+2289 QSSNVMSIED
-2300 LLYINNLDAELLHN
+2300 LLYINNLDAKILHN
-2314 YNITTSSSYT
+2314 YDINTNSSYE

-2338 VYGQGTSTNGADYS
+2338 VYGQSTSTNGADYS

-2368 NGTQVGLGANVLHS
+2368 NGTQVGLGANVVHS
-2382 GATTIVDGGRLL
+2382 GATSIVGEGRLL

-2405 EGIDLEG
+2405 DGMELDG
-2412 GQYRPRNYTITSTST
+2412 GQYRPRNYSITSTST
-2427 FTVAPNTNPDI
+2427 FTVAPNSNPDI
-2438 DGARYNGGGYRKR
+2438 DGARYNGGQHRKR
-2451 RPLLDIRYLDI
+2451 RVLQDIRYLDI

>member
-348 STPYRNAAI
+348 STPTRNAAV
-357 STYMLVN
+357 STYTLVN
-364 NVAQLEDIDRADKG
+364 NVAQLQDLDREGTGDL
-378 NLAGRYALGRTINA
+378 NGRYALGRTINA

-410 VKIAE
+410 VNTAE
-415 SVRLVGADGSFSN
+415 GVRLVGADGSFSK
-428 IGGSLKKTLNDGSIF
+428 GGSFSFQKILKDGSIF
-443 SFTGDETSTAGSGD
+443 SFTGDKTSTAGSGD

-474 TLSYALARKNDGG
+474 TLSYALARKKEGL
-487 SGYIDTLSIIATY
+487 GYKDTLSIIATY

-515 WEAQAGSNSNLAFT
+515 WVPQAGNNSNLAFT

-548 ELSGTDDFTLNN
+548 ELSGTGHENDFTLNN
-560 LTNSSLWASGA
+560 LTNSSLWSSNK

-578 ISTPFTGVFTGN
+578 ASTPFIGVFTGN
-590 GGVTTYAIN
+590 GGVATYAIN

-604 RLDQDDVGLF
+604 RPTQDDVGLF

-622 ITSTKLVDTVIIG
+622 ITSTNLVNTVIIG
-635 KQYVGGIAGQLQ
+635 RSNVGGIAGQLQ
-647 GSASINWSSNSASSS
+647 GNASINWSSNSASRG
-662 AKHQGLATDTIGIV
+662 ANHEGLTTDTVGIV
-676 KSVSDAS
+676 KSAS
-683 GVTAIGGIVG
+683 NEAVVTAIGGIVG

-814 NTNEANTL
+814 NTNEAQTL
-822 NTYIADKDANGNV
+822 NTYIANIDANGNV
-835 TGGLSDTEIATQIG
+835 IGGLTAEAVADKVKN
-849 YKEALHGVVT
+849 YKEDLHGVIK
-859 GQNYVG
+859 GKNYVG

-871 KAGSENNE
+871 AATSDNNE
-879 VNVAYNAGNITGT
+879 INVAYNAGNIAGQQ
-892 EYVGGIS
+892 YVGGIS

-918 TVVYEKIVED
+918 TVVYEKIVMD
-928 TDFNAIKNMAIS
+928 TDFDAIKNMAIS

-973 TVGSAGKTYYY
+973 TIDGSEKTYYY

-1016 TSTELEAIPLA
+1016 PSTELEAIPLA

-1040 NIIGNNYVGGI
+1040 RIEGDNYVGGI
-1051 VGNAEAGLVNKVYN
+1051 VGEAEAGLVNKVYN
-1065 AGTIITGGGTS
+1065 AGTITGSGTS

-1088 KLSNAFFVKDTD
+1088 KLSNAFFVKGTD
-1100 KSTNKEF
+1100 KSTGKEF

-1114 GSSSG
+1114 GIGFG
-1119 TVTNTDG
+1119 TVTNTDTDG
-1126 ALLQKVRSGEALKG
+1126 ALLQEVRSGEALAG

-1228 WDGRSKYVSDGSS
+1228 WDGSTKYELDSGS
-1241 PLTMATI
+1241 PLLLMDTI
-1248 DMIANQSADSDAKW
+1248 GMIANQSADSDAKW

-1296 TDDVSHVYGRADFYE
+1296 TDDVNHVYGRADFYE

-1364 IEGTKVYGMHT
+1364 IEGSKVYGMHA
-1375 LEDYYVAVPK
+1375 LEDYYVAALK
-1385 YKKQYAVGSTAYTWV
+1385 YKKQYAEGGTSYTWV
-1400 PVVDGSGNPTYIYYQ
+1400 PVEDGSGNPIYIYYE

-1421 SRTITE
+1421 SRTMTE
-1427 VTDHSFWTKGGKTYT
+1427 VTDPSFWTKGGKTYA
-1442 QNVDGLKDMAKDQSK
+1442 QNVDGLKSMAKDQSK

-1498 NDVQELGAGTYQLTD
+1498 TDVQELGAGSYQLTD

-1551 GYREYGEANSTG
+1551 GYREYGEANKTG
-1563 YYIYELVGVDTNSN
+1563 YYIYELVGVDANSN

-1586 SWDKINALGTRSDL
+1586 SWDKANAGLIGSDL
-1600 IISFGYGSKVNS
+1600 IISKGYGSKVNS
-1612 NGISLNAGAINQNT
+1612 NGISLNDADGAIGENKN
-1626 DVKWADRNTSSLGS
+1626 VKWADRNSSSLDS
-1640 YEVTSSS
+1640 YAITGSS
-1647 GAKLAGSESSWA
+1647 GAKLADSESSWA
-1659 KNYDFV
+1659 KNYVFV

-1684 ATTITGVATSHFTVT
+1684 ATTITGVATSYFTVT

-1718 ATTGAGAFFTENGSL
+1718 ATTNTGVFFTENGSL
-1733 ANGIYNVTSAK
+1733 TNGVYNVTSSKTSSGA
-1744 GGGSINWL
+1744 INWL
-1752 YQAIY
+1752 CKAII
-1757 SQHAG
+1757 SQHPG
-1762 LVSSGKVDNT
+1762 LASSVNPD
-1772 VAYSN
+1772 VAFQG
-1777 NISSNIYKNGQS
+1777 ISSNIYKNSQS

-1794 VTESLDDDF
+1794 TGSDLNEF
-1803 ENKLKAVESSDTSKT
+1803 KHKLQAVESIDPDKT
-1818 DAYSQINTY
+1818 AADMQINTY

-1836 GTGTGLIT
+1836 GSG
-1844 DKEPHMTV
+1844 
-1852 AGLKPTNYVFHDGTH
+1852 AGLNTEKEQPLTVEGLQPTNYVFHNGTH
-1867 SLKITKRPLNIDI
+1867 SLKITKRPMNIHI
-1880 KGSKF
+1880 KGSKA
-1885 YGDATQTTGEDIGI
+1885 YGEDTQTTGADIGI

-1911 ALTDEQLK
+1911 ILSPAQLNALH
-1919 ALLIAN
+1919 IAN
-1925 QLKDADAAPYNTDT
+1925 QLHDGDAYPYNTDT
-1939 YLDVGSYTGT
+1939 YLNVGTYTGS
-1949 KTGITAAAGVEDLLH
+1949 KTGIATAGGAENLLH

-1970 LSDALKD
+1970 ALKH
-1977 NYNISFTST
+1977 NYDISFTST
-1986 YKVIKRGLS
+1986 YTVNKRDLS
-1995 IDITGE
+1995 IKITGE
-2001 KTYGDVTQTTGS
+2001 KTYGDMTQTIGS
-2013 GYGFRINGLQNSETI
+2013 GYLFEIHGLQNGETI
-2028 GSLGNGLHEHGT
+2028 GSLTDGWYGYGSDVLHIT
-2040 DALQIKNKAKDVDG
+2040 NKAKDVDG
-2054 DEAGGLRD
+2054 DEAGGPRD
-2062 AYLDAGLYKGSMA
+2062 IYLDAGLYEGSVY
-2075 ADGTI
+2075 ADG
-2080 SNQPA
+2080 SSDNQPA
-2085 YVNNLSA
+2085 YVNNLSS
-2092 LAGNGFKESNYAIT
+2092 LADGGFKADNYAIT
-2106 QDSSYKVNQKV
+2106 QESSYKVNKKT
-2117 AQVTTSGSRVY
+2117 AQVITSGSRVY
-2128 GAGNDTVTYAYD
+2128 GDSNVGIAYHYD
-2140 ASGLLADDV
+2140 SSGLLAGDLDH
-2149 ALFGNADKATVNSTA
+2149 FNNATKTTTNSTP
-2164 PTLRVGTY
+2164 PTLDVGEY
-2172 GNTVLGSPA
+2172 GTEHGNPA
-2181 VLTTTLSNTNA
+2181 VLFTNLTNTNA
-2192 DKLNKNYALSYADT
+2192 EKLKKNYALTYADDFKVT
-2206 FTITPASLS
+2206 KAALTIG
-2215 ISITGGKQYGQAT
+2215 ISGGKQYGQAT
-2228 STSGADYTIT
+2228 STSGADYTFAID
-2238 INGLQNTDKIGGLND
+2238 GLKNADTIGGLVN
-2253 GSNTGNA
+2253 GSSVGSSTI
-2260 SISVANNLRDSQGD
+2260 SIANNLRDSQGD
-2274 TDRSLDVDTYTVGGS
+2274 MDLSLDVDGYAASGE
-2289 SQSSNALGIED
+2289 QSSNVMSIED
-2300 LLYINNLDAELLHN
+2300 LLYINNLDAKILHN
-2314 YNITTSSSYT
+2314 YDINTNSSYE

-2338 VYGQGTSTNGADYS
+2338 VYGQSTSTNGADYS

-2368 NGTQVGLGANVLHS
+2368 NGTQVGLGANVVHS
-2382 GATTIVDGGRLL
+2382 GATSIVGEGRLL

-2405 EGIDLEG
+2405 DGMELDG
-2412 GQYRPRNYTITSTST
+2412 GQYRPRNYSITSTST
-2427 FTVAPNTNPDI
+2427 FTVAPNSNPDI
-2438 DGARYNGGGYRKR
+2438 DGARYNGGQHRKR
-2451 RPLLDIRYLDI
+2451 RVLQDIRYLDI